1 MGNINLNILGLAS
14 GSVVLDAQ
22 GQVRRLSPGEQ
33 PAASDVIISFDTSE
47 ENVPSVSARFVDNQG
62 QQNALD
68 TDDAIAQV
76 QRAIDEGFD
85 PTELGDEFDTAAGE
99 EGSSLTNSGRIE
111 RTGAETQAATNFE
124 TDGFESQGLS
134 ETQSI
139 ALFDI
144 IAFALISGE
153 TNVIEFEQDEP
164 IETGGALT
172 SDDPDVTFIG
182 KEIAGDNDLGSFV
195 VNEDGT
201 WTFVANSPYDELA
214 DGEQIQDTTTVQTSD
229 GGEQVI
235 TVTIIGTDDAAVAT
249 DDSGSVTEDIDVDDI
264 TNQLV
269 TSGQIVITDVDSD
282 TPTFSADGEFNLV
295 GSTNDSQLG
304 VLSIEPDGAWTY
316 VVNNN
321 DVQYLDDDE
330 FVTEVYTVTASDGTT
345 SEVTITINGA
355 DDPSDITVGEGDS
368 DTGEVTEDVDVDQE
382 SNNLTTSGTL
392 TITDVDDNDVAAF
405 EPNGTFNPEGST
417 NDTALGVLTITDD
430 GEWTYVVDNDDV
442 QYLDDD
448 EFVTEVYTVTA
459 IDGTTSEVTITINGA
474 DDPSEITVGEGDSD
488 TGEVTEDVDVDPES
502 NDLMATGTLTIT
514 DVDANDVAA
523 FQPNGTFNP
532 EGSTNDTALGMLTI
546 TDDGEWT
553 YVVDNDDVQYLDDD
567 EFVTEVYTV
576 TAIDGTTSEVTI
588 TINGADDP
596 SEITV
601 GEGDS
606 DLGEVTED
614 VDVDPESNDLM
625 ATGTLT
631 ITDVDANDIAA
642 FQPNG
647 TFNPEGSTNDTA
659 LGMLTIT
666 DDGEWTYVVDND
678 NVQYL
683 DDDEFVTE
691 VYTVTAI
698 DGTTSEVTITIN
710 GADDPSEITVGEG
723 DSDMGEVTEDVD
735 VDQESNNL
743 TTSGTLTITDVDD
756 NDVAAF
762 EPNGTFNPEGS
773 TNDTALGMLTITDD
787 GEWTYVVDNDNVQ
800 YLDDDEFVTEVYT
813 VTAIDGTTSEVTIT
827 INGADDPSEITVGE
841 GDSDMGEVTE
851 DVDVDPESNDL
862 MATGTLTITDVDAND
877 VAAFQPNGTFN
888 PEGSTNDTALGM
900 LTITDDGEWTY
911 VVDNDDVQY
920 LDDDEFVTEVY
931 TVTAIDGTTS
941 EVTITINGADD
952 PSEITVGEGDS
963 DMGEVTEDVD
973 VDPESNDLMAT
984 GTLTITDVDANDVAA
999 FQPNGTFNP
1008 EGSTNDTALGVLTIT
1023 DDGEWTYVVD
1033 NDNVQYLD
1041 DDEFVTEVYTVTA
1054 IDGTTS
1060 EVTITING
1068 ADDPSEITVGEG
1080 DSDLGEVTED
1090 VDVNPDTNEL
1100 PVSGTLTI
1108 TDVDTSDML
1117 AFKPNG
1123 VFSPIGSTYALALGM
1138 LTITPEGAWSYV
1150 VDNDAVQYL
1159 NDDDTVI
1166 ERYVVTAIDG
1176 VEHVIEITINGVNDA
1191 PEATSFTVVN
1201 DEDAIIPILFDS
1213 EDGGMPDYISDIEDD
1228 HDDIPLN
1235 IRIESLPTNGSLL
1248 YTDENGITREIVQ
1261 SDVDNGVL
1269 FVPNNISFVAGPGE
1283 MFEMGFSGDPDDM
1296 PDLVD
1301 GFYNWGVAVS
1311 PTERLI
1317 TLANG
1322 NTITLSIDDNNDKP
1336 LQQYQGEQP
1345 HVGYGIGDTDGKGMN
1360 MQETLII
1367 DFTNNPLDVVHFGLD
1382 GLGGE
1387 FNTNSSVHIEVI
1399 YTFADGTTASE
1410 QYQKDEGDTG
1420 NQQILYEFSYS
1431 SPSNPI
1437 VGMELSSSGGN
1448 WELRYVQGN
1457 EAVTDDPQFDY
1468 VAVDS
1473 NGAESTVETV
1483 TVDIEEPQQYN
1494 VTSAVSNEPLFAG
1507 SGNDLLIG
1515 DSDDNIFTWLDS
1527 ALDNGTDIIKDFE
1540 LYTNGSGD
1548 LIDLND
1554 LIEDPQDETQMA
1566 ELLDMIEV
1574 SVDGEDIALSIPI
1587 NGGDDVQT
1595 IVIEGITT
1603 EMGASVDL
1611 GNDLAIL
1618 GELIK
1623 NNAA

>member
-1 MGNINLNILGLAS
+1 MGSINLNILGLAN
-14 GSVVLDAQ
+14 GVVVLDAQ
-22 GQVRRLSPGEQ
+22 GQVRRLPPGEQ
-33 PAASDVIISFDTSE
+33 PAASDVVVTIETSE
-47 ENVPSVSARFVDNQG
+47 ESVPNVSARFVDDRG
-62 QQNALD
+62 QLNLLD
-68 TDDAIAQV
+68 TDDAIVQV
-76 QRAIDEGFD
+76 QRAIEEGFD

-99 EGSSLTNSGRIE
+99 QGSSLTNSGRIE
-111 RTGAETQAATNFE
+111 RTGAETLASTNFE
-124 TDGFESQGLS
+124 TDGLESQGLS

-144 IAFALISGE
+144 IALALVSGE

-172 SDDPDVTFIG
+172 SDDPDVTFIA
-182 KEIAGDNDLGSFV
+182 KEAEGQNGFGSFV

-201 WTFVANSPYDELA
+201 WTFVANSPFDELA

-229 GGEQVI
+229 GSEQVI

-269 TSGQIVITDVDSD
+269 TSGQVVITDVDSD
-282 TPTFSADGEFNLV
+282 TPTYSADGEFNLV
-295 GSTNDSQLG
+295 GSTNESQLG
-304 VLSIEPDGAWTY
+304 VLSIDPDGAWTY
-316 VVNNN
+316 VVNND

-382 SNNLTTSGTL
+382 SNNLATSGTL

-405 EPNGTFNPEGST
+405 EPNGVFNPEGST
-417 NDTALGVLTITDD
+417 NDTALGFLTITDG
-430 GEWTYVVDNDDV
+430 GEWTYVVN
-442 QYLDDD
+442 
-448 EFVTEVYTVTA
+448 
-459 IDGTTSEVTITINGA
+459 
-474 DDPSEITVGEGDSD
+474 
-488 TGEVTEDVDVDPES
+488 
-502 NDLMATGTLTIT
+502 
-514 DVDANDVAA
+514 
-523 FQPNGTFNP
+523 
-532 EGSTNDTALGMLTI
+532 
-546 TDDGEWT
+546 
-553 YVVDNDDVQYLDDD
+553 
-567 EFVTEVYTV
+567 
-576 TAIDGTTSEVTI
+576 
-588 TINGADDP
+588 
-596 SEITV
+596 
-601 GEGDS
+601 
-606 DLGEVTED
+606 
-614 VDVDPESNDLM
+614 
-625 ATGTLT
+625 
-631 ITDVDANDIAA
+631 
-642 FQPNG
+642 
-647 TFNPEGSTNDTA
+647 
-659 LGMLTIT
+659 
-666 DDGEWTYVVDND
+666 
-678 NVQYL
+678 
-683 DDDEFVTE
+683 
-691 VYTVTAI
+691 
-698 DGTTSEVTITIN
+698 
-710 GADDPSEITVGEG
+710 
-723 DSDMGEVTEDVD
+723 
-735 VDQESNNL
+735 
-743 TTSGTLTITDVDD
+743 
-756 NDVAAF
+756 
-762 EPNGTFNPEGS
+762 
-773 TNDTALGMLTITDD
+773 
-787 GEWTYVVDNDNVQ
+787 
-800 YLDDDEFVTEVYT
+800 
-813 VTAIDGTTSEVTIT
+813 
-827 INGADDPSEITVGE
+827 
-841 GDSDMGEVTE
+841 
-851 DVDVDPESNDL
+851 
-862 MATGTLTITDVDAND
+862 
-877 VAAFQPNGTFN
+877 
-888 PEGSTNDTALGM
+888 
-900 LTITDDGEWTY
+900 
-911 VVDNDDVQY
+911 NDDVQY

-973 VDPESNDLMAT
+973 VDPESNDLMAS
-984 GTLTITDVDANDVAA
+984 GTLTITDVDANDIAA

-1033 NDNVQYLD
+1033 NDDVQYLDDDEFVTEVYTVTAVDGTTSEVTITINGADDPSEITVGEGDSDVGEVTEDVDVDPESNDLMATGTLTITDVDANDVAAFQPNGTFNPEGSTNDIALGMLTITDDGEWTYVVDNDDVQYLD

-1080 DSDLGEVTED
+1080 DSDVGEVTED
-1090 VDVNPDTNEL
+1090 VDVNEDTNEL
-1100 PVSGTLTI
+1100 SVSGTLTI
-1108 TDVDTSDML
+1108 TDVDTSDMP

-1123 VFSPIGSTYALALGM
+1123 VFTPVGSTNALALGM

-1248 YTDENGITREIVQ
+1248 YTDENGVTREIVQ

-1296 PDLVD
+1296 PELVD

-1367 DFTNNPLDVVHFGLD
+1367 DFTNNPLEVVHFGLD
-1382 GLGGE
+1382 GMGGE

-1483 TVDIEEPQQYN
+1483 VVDIEEPQQYN
-1494 VTSAVSNEPLFAG
+1494 VISAASNEPLFAG

-1527 ALDNGTDIIKDFE
+1527 ALDNGTDIIKSFE
-1540 LYTNGSGD
+1540 LYTEGAGD

-1554 LIEDPQDETQMA
+1554 LLEDPQDETQMA
-1566 ELLDMIEV
+1566 ELLGMIEV
-1574 SVDGEDIALSIPI
+1574 SVDGDDIALSIPI
-1587 NGGDDVQT
+1587 SGGSDTQT
-1595 IVIEGITT
+1595 IVVEGIAT

-1611 GNDLAIL
+1611 GNDLSVLA
-1618 GELIK
+1618 ELIK
-1623 NNAA
+1623 NDAA

>member
-14 GSVVLDAQ
+14 GSVVLDGQ

-62 QQNALD
+62 QQNVLD

-76 QRAIDEGFD
+76 QRAIEEGFD

-182 KEIAGDNDLGSFV
+182 KEVAGDNDLGTFV

-316 VVNNN
+316 AVNND

-345 SEVTITINGA
+345 SEVIITINGA

-417 NDTALGVLTITDD
+417 NDSALGMLTITDD
-430 GEWTYVVDNDDV
+430 GEWTYVVDNDNV

-488 TGEVTEDVDVDPES
+488 MGEVTEDVDVEPES

-514 DVDANDVAA
+514 DVDANDV
-523 FQPNGTFNP
+523 
-532 EGSTNDTALGMLTI
+532 
-546 TDDGEWT
+546 
-553 YVVDNDDVQYLDDD
+553 
-567 EFVTEVYTV
+567 
-576 TAIDGTTSEVTI
+576 
-588 TINGADDP
+588 
-596 SEITV
+596 
-601 GEGDS
+601 
-606 DLGEVTED
+606 
-614 VDVDPESNDLM
+614 
-625 ATGTLT
+625 
-631 ITDVDANDIAA
+631 AA

-735 VDQESNNL
+735 VD
-743 TTSGTLTITDVDD
+743 
-756 NDVAAF
+756 
-762 EPNGTFNPEGS
+762 
-773 TNDTALGMLTITDD
+773 
-787 GEWTYVVDNDNVQ
+787 
-800 YLDDDEFVTEVYT
+800 
-813 VTAIDGTTSEVTIT
+813 
-827 INGADDPSEITVGE
+827 
-841 GDSDMGEVTE
+841 
-851 DVDVDPESNDL
+851 
-862 MATGTLTITDVDAND
+862 
-877 VAAFQPNGTFN
+877 
-888 PEGSTNDTALGM
+888 
-900 LTITDDGEWTY
+900 
-911 VVDNDDVQY
+911 
-920 LDDDEFVTEVY
+920 
-931 TVTAIDGTTS
+931 
-941 EVTITINGADD
+941 
-952 PSEITVGEGDS
+952 
-963 DMGEVTEDVD
+963 
-973 VDPESNDLMAT
+973 
-984 GTLTITDVDANDVAA
+984 
-999 FQPNGTFNP
+999 
-1008 EGSTNDTALGVLTIT
+1008 
-1023 DDGEWTYVVD
+1023 
-1033 NDNVQYLD
+1033 
-1041 DDEFVTEVYTVTA
+1041 
-1054 IDGTTS
+1054 
-1060 EVTITING
+1060 
-1068 ADDPSEITVGEG
+1068 
-1080 DSDLGEVTED
+1080 
-1090 VDVNPDTNEL
+1090 PDTNEL
-1100 PVSGTLTI
+1100 SVSGTLTI
-1108 TDVDTSDML
+1108 TDVDTSDMP

-1494 VTSAVSNEPLFAG
+1494 VTSAASNEPLFAG

-1623 NNAA
+1623 NDAA

>member
-33 PAASDVIISFDTSE
+33 PAGSDVIINFDTSE

-76 QRAIDEGFD
+76 QRAIEEGFD

-172 SDDPDVTFIG
+172 SEDPDVTFIG
-182 KEIAGDNDLGSFV
+182 KEVAGDNDLGTFV

-235 TVTIIGTDDAAVAT
+235 TVTIIGTDDAAVAI

-316 VVNNN
+316 VVNND

-345 SEVTITINGA
+345 SEVIITINGA

-382 SNNLTTSGTL
+382 SNNLTTSGML

-488 TGEVTEDVDVDPES
+488 MGEVTEDVDVDPES

-523 FQPNGTFNP
+523 FQ
-532 EGSTNDTALGMLTI
+532 
-546 TDDGEWT
+546 
-553 YVVDNDDVQYLDDD
+553 
-567 EFVTEVYTV
+567 
-576 TAIDGTTSEVTI
+576 
-588 TINGADDP
+588 
-596 SEITV
+596 
-601 GEGDS
+601 
-606 DLGEVTED
+606 
-614 VDVDPESNDLM
+614 
-625 ATGTLT
+625 
-631 ITDVDANDIAA
+631 
-642 FQPNG
+642 
-647 TFNPEGSTNDTA
+647 
-659 LGMLTIT
+659 
-666 DDGEWTYVVDND
+666 
-678 NVQYL
+678 
-683 DDDEFVTE
+683 
-691 VYTVTAI
+691 
-698 DGTTSEVTITIN
+698 
-710 GADDPSEITVGEG
+710 
-723 DSDMGEVTEDVD
+723 
-735 VDQESNNL
+735 
-743 TTSGTLTITDVDD
+743 
-756 NDVAAF
+756 
-762 EPNGTFNPEGS
+762 PNGTFNPEGS

-973 VDPESNDLMAT
+973 V
-984 GTLTITDVDANDVAA
+984 
-999 FQPNGTFNP
+999 
-1008 EGSTNDTALGVLTIT
+1008 
-1023 DDGEWTYVVD
+1023 
-1033 NDNVQYLD
+1033 
-1041 DDEFVTEVYTVTA
+1041 
-1054 IDGTTS
+1054 
-1060 EVTITING
+1060 
-1068 ADDPSEITVGEG
+1068 
-1080 DSDLGEVTED
+1080 
-1090 VDVNPDTNEL
+1090 NPDTNEL
-1100 PVSGTLTI
+1100 SVSGTLTI
-1108 TDVDTSDML
+1108 TDVDTSDMP

-1248 YTDENGITREIVQ
+1248 YTDENGVTREIVQ

-1420 NQQILYEFSYS
+1420 NQQILYDFSYS

-1494 VTSAVSNEPLFAG
+1494 VTSAASNEPLFAG

-1515 DSDDNIFTWLDS
+1515 DSNDNIFTWLDS

-1623 NNAA
+1623 NDAA

>member
-47 ENVPSVSARFVDNQG
+47 DNVPSVSARFVDNQG

-76 QRAIDEGFD
+76 QRAIEEGFD

-182 KEIAGDNDLGSFV
+182 KEVAGDNDLGTFV

-316 VVNNN
+316 VVNND

-368 DTGEVTEDVDVDQE
+368 DTGEVTEDVDVDQD

-417 NDTALGVLTITDD
+417 
-430 GEWTYVVDNDDV
+430 
-442 QYLDDD
+442 
-448 EFVTEVYTVTA
+448 
-459 IDGTTSEVTITINGA
+459 S
-474 DDPSEITVGEGDSD
+474 
-488 TGEVTEDVDVDPES
+488 
-502 NDLMATGTLTIT
+502 
-514 DVDANDVAA
+514 
-523 FQPNGTFNP
+523 
-532 EGSTNDTALGMLTI
+532 DTALGMLTI

-567 EFVTEVYTV
+567 EFVTEIYTV

-596 SEITV
+596 S
-601 GEGDS
+601 D
-606 DLGEVTED
+606 
-614 VDVDPESNDLM
+614 
-625 ATGTLT
+625 
-631 ITDVDANDIAA
+631 
-642 FQPNG
+642 
-647 TFNPEGSTNDTA
+647 
-659 LGMLTIT
+659 
-666 DDGEWTYVVDND
+666 
-678 NVQYL
+678 
-683 DDDEFVTE
+683 
-691 VYTVTAI
+691 
-698 DGTTSEVTITIN
+698 
-710 GADDPSEITVGEG
+710 
-723 DSDMGEVTEDVD
+723 
-735 VDQESNNL
+735 
-743 TTSGTLTITDVDD
+743 
-756 NDVAAF
+756 
-762 EPNGTFNPEGS
+762 
-773 TNDTALGMLTITDD
+773 
-787 GEWTYVVDNDNVQ
+787 
-800 YLDDDEFVTEVYT
+800 
-813 VTAIDGTTSEVTIT
+813 
-827 INGADDPSEITVGE
+827 ITVGE

-888 PEGSTNDTALGM
+888 PEGSTNDIALGV

-941 EVTITINGADD
+941 EVTIIINGADD

-1033 NDNVQYLD
+1033 NDDVQYLD

-1080 DSDLGEVTED
+1080 DSDMGEVTED

-1100 PVSGTLTI
+1100 SVSGTLTI
-1108 TDVDTSDML
+1108 TDVDTSDMP

-1248 YTDENGITREIVQ
+1248 YTDENGVTREIVQ

-1296 PDLVD
+1296 P
-1301 GFYNWGVAVS
+1301 
-1311 PTERLI
+1311 
-1317 TLANG
+1317 
-1322 NTITLSIDDNNDKP
+1322 
-1336 LQQYQGEQP
+1336 
-1345 HVGYGIGDTDGKGMN
+1345 
-1360 MQETLII
+1360 
-1367 DFTNNPLDVVHFGLD
+1367 
-1382 GLGGE
+1382 
-1387 FNTNSSVHIEVI
+1387 
-1399 YTFADGTTASE
+1399 
-1410 QYQKDEGDTG
+1410 
-1420 NQQILYEFSYS
+1420 
-1431 SPSNPI
+1431 
-1437 VGMELSSSGGN
+1437 
-1448 WELRYVQGN
+1448 
-1457 EAVTDDPQFDY
+1457 
-1468 VAVDS
+1468 
-1473 NGAESTVETV
+1473 
-1483 TVDIEEPQQYN
+1483 
-1494 VTSAVSNEPLFAG
+1494 
-1507 SGNDLLIG
+1507 
-1515 DSDDNIFTWLDS
+1515 
-1527 ALDNGTDIIKDFE
+1527 
-1540 LYTNGSGD
+1540 
-1548 LIDLND
+1548 
-1554 LIEDPQDETQMA
+1554 
-1566 ELLDMIEV
+1566 
-1574 SVDGEDIALSIPI
+1574 
-1587 NGGDDVQT
+1587 
-1595 IVIEGITT
+1595 
-1603 EMGASVDL
+1603 
-1611 GNDLAIL
+1611 
-1618 GELIK
+1618 
-1623 NNAA
+1623 

>member
-1 MGNINLNILGLAS
+1 MGNINLNILGLVS

-76 QRAIDEGFD
+76 QRAIEEGFD
-85 PTELGDEFDTAAGE
+85 PTELGDEFDTTAGE

-182 KEIAGDNDLGSFV
+182 KEVAGDNDLGTFV

-316 VVNNN
+316 VVNND

-417 NDTALGVLTITDD
+417 NDTALG
-430 GEWTYVVDNDDV
+430 
-442 QYLDDD
+442 
-448 EFVTEVYTVTA
+448 
-459 IDGTTSEVTITINGA
+459 
-474 DDPSEITVGEGDSD
+474 
-488 TGEVTEDVDVDPES
+488 
-502 NDLMATGTLTIT
+502 
-514 DVDANDVAA
+514 
-523 FQPNGTFNP
+523 
-532 EGSTNDTALGMLTI
+532 
-546 TDDGEWT
+546 
-553 YVVDNDDVQYLDDD
+553 
-567 EFVTEVYTV
+567 
-576 TAIDGTTSEVTI
+576 
-588 TINGADDP
+588 
-596 SEITV
+596 
-601 GEGDS
+601 
-606 DLGEVTED
+606 
-614 VDVDPESNDLM
+614 
-625 ATGTLT
+625 
-631 ITDVDANDIAA
+631 
-642 FQPNG
+642 
-647 TFNPEGSTNDTA
+647 
-659 LGMLTIT
+659 MLTIT

-735 VDQESNNL
+735 VDLESNDL
-743 TTSGTLTITDVDD
+743 MATGTLTITDVDA

-762 EPNGTFNPEGS
+762 QPNGTFNPEGS

-973 VDPESNDLMAT
+973 V
-984 GTLTITDVDANDVAA
+984 
-999 FQPNGTFNP
+999 
-1008 EGSTNDTALGVLTIT
+1008 
-1023 DDGEWTYVVD
+1023 
-1033 NDNVQYLD
+1033 
-1041 DDEFVTEVYTVTA
+1041 
-1054 IDGTTS
+1054 
-1060 EVTITING
+1060 
-1068 ADDPSEITVGEG
+1068 
-1080 DSDLGEVTED
+1080 
-1090 VDVNPDTNEL
+1090 NPDTNEL
-1100 PVSGTLTI
+1100 SVSGTLTI
-1108 TDVDTSDML
+1108 TDVDTSDMP

-1248 YTDENGITREIVQ
+1248 YTDENGVTREIVQ

-1322 NTITLSIDDNNDKP
+1322 NTITLSIEDNNDKP
-1336 LQQYQGEQP
+1336 LEQYQGEQP
-1345 HVGYGIGDTDGKGMN
+1345 HVGFGIGDSDGQGMN
-1360 MQETLII
+1360 MQETLVL
-1367 DFTNNPLDVVHFGLD
+1367 DFTNNPLEVVQFGLD

-1494 VTSAVSNEPLFAG
+1494 VISAASNEPLFAG

-1595 IVIEGITT
+1595 IVVEGITT
-1603 EMGASVDL
+1603 EMGVSVDL

-1623 NNAA
+1623 NDAA

>member
-22 GQVRRLSPGEQ
+22 GRVRRLSPGEQ

-47 ENVPSVSARFVDNQG
+47 ESVPSVSARFVDNQG
-62 QQNALD
+62 QQNVLD

-76 QRAIDEGFD
+76 QRAIEEGFD

-124 TDGFESQGLS
+124 TEGFESQGLS
-134 ETQSI
+134 ETQSN

-144 IAFALISGE
+144 IAFALISGD
-153 TNVIEFEQDEP
+153 TNAIEFEQDEP
-164 IETGGALT
+164 IETGGALI

-182 KEIAGDNDLGSFV
+182 KEVVGDNDLGTFV

-304 VLSIEPDGAWTY
+304 ILSIDPDGAWTY
-316 VVNNN
+316 VVNND

-368 DTGEVTEDVDVDQE
+368 DTGEVTEDVDVDLE
-382 SNNLTTSGTL
+382 SNNLITSGTL

-405 EPNGTFNPEGST
+405 
-417 NDTALGVLTITDD
+417 
-430 GEWTYVVDNDDV
+430 
-442 QYLDDD
+442 
-448 EFVTEVYTVTA
+448 
-459 IDGTTSEVTITINGA
+459 
-474 DDPSEITVGEGDSD
+474 
-488 TGEVTEDVDVDPES
+488 
-502 NDLMATGTLTIT
+502 
-514 DVDANDVAA
+514 
-523 FQPNGTFNP
+523 QPNGVFNP

-553 YVVDNDDVQYLDDD
+553 YVVDNDDVQYLDD
-567 EFVTEVYTV
+567 
-576 TAIDGTTSEVTI
+576 
-588 TINGADDP
+588 N
-596 SEITV
+596 
-601 GEGDS
+601 
-606 DLGEVTED
+606 
-614 VDVDPESNDLM
+614 
-625 ATGTLT
+625 
-631 ITDVDANDIAA
+631 
-642 FQPNG
+642 
-647 TFNPEGSTNDTA
+647 
-659 LGMLTIT
+659 
-666 DDGEWTYVVDND
+666 
-678 NVQYL
+678 
-683 DDDEFVTE
+683 
-691 VYTVTAI
+691 
-698 DGTTSEVTITIN
+698 
-710 GADDPSEITVGEG
+710 
-723 DSDMGEVTEDVD
+723 
-735 VDQESNNL
+735 
-743 TTSGTLTITDVDD
+743 
-756 NDVAAF
+756 
-762 EPNGTFNPEGS
+762 
-773 TNDTALGMLTITDD
+773 
-787 GEWTYVVDNDNVQ
+787 
-800 YLDDDEFVTEVYT
+800 EFVTEVYT

-877 VAAFQPNGTFN
+877 VAAFEPNGMFN
-888 PEGSTNDTALGM
+888 PEGSTNETALGM
-900 LTITDDGEWTY
+900 LTITDDGAWTY

-1008 EGSTNDTALGVLTIT
+1008 EGSTNETALGMLTIT
-1023 DDGEWTYVVD
+1023 DDGAWTYVVD
-1033 NDNVQYLD
+1033 NDDVQYLD
-1041 DDEFVTEVYTVTA
+1041 DDELVTEVYTVTA

-1080 DSDLGEVTED
+1080 DSDMGEVTED
-1090 VDVNPDTNEL
+1090 VDVDPDTNEL
-1100 PVSGTLTI
+1100 SASGTLTI
-1108 TDVDTSDML
+1108 TDVDTSDMP

-1123 VFSPIGSTYALALGM
+1123 VFTPIGSTYALALGM

-1159 NDDDTVI
+1159 NDDDVVI

-1201 DEDAIIPILFDS
+1201 DEDAVIPILFDS

-1248 YTDENGITREIVQ
+1248 YTDENGVTREI
-1261 SDVDNGVL
+1261 
-1269 FVPNNISFVAGPGE
+1269 
-1283 MFEMGFSGDPDDM
+1283 
-1296 PDLVD
+1296 
-1301 GFYNWGVAVS
+1301 
-1311 PTERLI
+1311 
-1317 TLANG
+1317 
-1322 NTITLSIDDNNDKP
+1322 
-1336 LQQYQGEQP
+1336 
-1345 HVGYGIGDTDGKGMN
+1345 
-1360 MQETLII
+1360 
-1367 DFTNNPLDVVHFGLD
+1367 
-1382 GLGGE
+1382 
-1387 FNTNSSVHIEVI
+1387 
-1399 YTFADGTTASE
+1399 
-1410 QYQKDEGDTG
+1410 
-1420 NQQILYEFSYS
+1420 
-1431 SPSNPI
+1431 
-1437 VGMELSSSGGN
+1437 
-1448 WELRYVQGN
+1448 
-1457 EAVTDDPQFDY
+1457 
-1468 VAVDS
+1468 
-1473 NGAESTVETV
+1473 
-1483 TVDIEEPQQYN
+1483 
-1494 VTSAVSNEPLFAG
+1494 
-1507 SGNDLLIG
+1507 
-1515 DSDDNIFTWLDS
+1515 
-1527 ALDNGTDIIKDFE
+1527 
-1540 LYTNGSGD
+1540 
-1548 LIDLND
+1548 
-1554 LIEDPQDETQMA
+1554 
-1566 ELLDMIEV
+1566 
-1574 SVDGEDIALSIPI
+1574 
-1587 NGGDDVQT
+1587 
-1595 IVIEGITT
+1595 
-1603 EMGASVDL
+1603 
-1611 GNDLAIL
+1611 
-1618 GELIK
+1618 
-1623 NNAA
+1623 

>member
-1 MGNINLNILGLAS
+1 MGNINLNILGLVS

-33 PAASDVIISFDTSE
+33 PSASDVIISFDTSE
-47 ENVPSVSARFVDNQG
+47 EGVPSVSARFVDNQG
-62 QQNALD
+62 QQNVLD

-76 QRAIDEGFD
+76 QRAIEEGFD

-124 TDGFESQGLS
+124 TEGFESQGLS

-144 IAFALISGE
+144 IAFALISGD
-153 TNVIEFEQDEP
+153 TNAIEFEQDEP
-164 IETGGALT
+164 IETGGALI

-182 KEIAGDNDLGSFV
+182 KEVVGDNDLGTFV

-304 VLSIEPDGAWTY
+304 ILSIDPDGAWTY
-316 VVNNN
+316 VVNND

-368 DTGEVTEDVDVDQE
+368 DTGEVTEDVDVDLE
-382 SNNLTTSGTL
+382 SNNLITSGTL

-405 EPNGTFNPEGST
+405 QPNGVFNPEGST
-417 NDTALGVLTITDD
+417 N
-430 GEWTYVVDNDDV
+430 E
-442 QYLDDD
+442 
-448 EFVTEVYTVTA
+448 
-459 IDGTTSEVTITINGA
+459 
-474 DDPSEITVGEGDSD
+474 
-488 TGEVTEDVDVDPES
+488 
-502 NDLMATGTLTIT
+502 
-514 DVDANDVAA
+514 
-523 FQPNGTFNP
+523 
-532 EGSTNDTALGMLTI
+532 TALGMLTI
-546 TDDGEWT
+546 TDDGAWT
-553 YVVDNDDVQYLDDD
+553 YVVDNDD
-567 EFVTEVYTV
+567 
-576 TAIDGTTSEVTI
+576 
-588 TINGADDP
+588 
-596 SEITV
+596 
-601 GEGDS
+601 
-606 DLGEVTED
+606 
-614 VDVDPESNDLM
+614 
-625 ATGTLT
+625 
-631 ITDVDANDIAA
+631 
-642 FQPNG
+642 
-647 TFNPEGSTNDTA
+647 
-659 LGMLTIT
+659 
-666 DDGEWTYVVDND
+666 
-678 NVQYL
+678 
-683 DDDEFVTE
+683 
-691 VYTVTAI
+691 
-698 DGTTSEVTITIN
+698 
-710 GADDPSEITVGEG
+710 
-723 DSDMGEVTEDVD
+723 
-735 VDQESNNL
+735 
-743 TTSGTLTITDVDD
+743 
-756 NDVAAF
+756 
-762 EPNGTFNPEGS
+762 
-773 TNDTALGMLTITDD
+773 
-787 GEWTYVVDNDNVQ
+787 VQ

-877 VAAFQPNGTFN
+877 VAAFEPNGMFN
-888 PEGSTNDTALGM
+888 PEGSTNETALGM
-900 LTITDDGEWTY
+900 LTITDDGAWTY

-1008 EGSTNDTALGVLTIT
+1008 EGSTNETALGMLTIT
-1023 DDGEWTYVVD
+1023 DDGAWTYVVD
-1033 NDNVQYLD
+1033 NDDVQYLD

-1060 EVTITING
+1060 EVTLTING

-1080 DSDLGEVTED
+1080 DSDMGEVTED
-1090 VDVNPDTNEL
+1090 VDVDPDTNEL
-1100 PVSGTLTI
+1100 SASGTLTI
-1108 TDVDTSDML
+1108 TDVDTSDMP

-1123 VFSPIGSTYALALGM
+1123 VFTPIGSTYALALGM

-1159 NDDDTVI
+1159 NDDDVVI

-1201 DEDAIIPILFDS
+1201 DEDAVIPILFDS

-1248 YTDENGITREIVQ
+1248 YTDENGVTREIVQ

-1283 MFEMGFSGDPDDM
+1283 MFEMGFSGDPEDM

-1301 GFYNWGVAVS
+1301 GFYNWGEEVS

-1317 TLANG
+1317 TLDNG
-1322 NTITLSIDDNNDKP
+1322 NTITVTIEDNNDKP
-1336 LQQYQGEQP
+1336 LKQYQGEQS
-1345 HVGYGIGDTDGKGMN
+1345 HVGFGIGDTDGRGMN
-1360 MQETLII
+1360 SQETLVL
-1367 DFTNNPLDVVHFGLD
+1367 DFTNNPLEVVDFGLD
-1382 GLGGE
+1382 GLGGS
-1387 FNTNSSVHIEVI
+1387 FNTDSNVYVEVL
-1399 YTFADGTTASE
+1399 YTFADGTTQTE
-1410 QYQKDEGDTG
+1410 QYQKDPGDTG
-1420 NQQILYEFSYS
+1420 NSQILYDFSYS
-1431 SPSNPI
+1431 SPDNPI
-1437 VGMELSSSGGN
+1437 VGMELSSTGGS

-1457 EAVTDDPQFDY
+1457 EAVTEDPQFDY

-1483 TVDIEEPQQYN
+1483 TIDIEDPQQYN
-1494 VTSAVSNEPLFAG
+1494 VVSAASNEPLYAQ

-1515 DSDDNIFTWLDS
+1515 DSGDNIFTWLDF
-1527 ALDNGTDIIKDFE
+1527 ALDKGTDIIKDFE
-1540 LYTNGSGD
+1540 LYTAGSGD

-1554 LIEDPQDETQMA
+1554 LVEDPQDETQMA
-1566 ELLDMIEV
+1566 ELLDAIEV

-1595 IVIEGITT
+1595 IVVEGIAT
-1603 EMGASVDL
+1603 ELGGSVDL
-1611 GNDLAIL
+1611 GNDLAVL

-1623 NNAA
+1623 NDAA

>member
-1 MGNINLNILGLAS
+1 MGNINLNILGLVS

-76 QRAIDEGFD
+76 QRAIEEGFD

-182 KEIAGDNDLGSFV
+182 KEVAGDNDLGTFV

-316 VVNNN
+316 VVNND

-345 SEVTITINGA
+345 SEVIITINGA

-430 GEWTYVVDNDDV
+430 GEWTYVVDND
-442 QYLDDD
+442 
-448 EFVTEVYTVTA
+448 
-459 IDGTTSEVTITINGA
+459 
-474 DDPSEITVGEGDSD
+474 
-488 TGEVTEDVDVDPES
+488 
-502 NDLMATGTLTIT
+502 
-514 DVDANDVAA
+514 
-523 FQPNGTFNP
+523 
-532 EGSTNDTALGMLTI
+532 
-546 TDDGEWT
+546 
-553 YVVDNDDVQYLDDD
+553 
-567 EFVTEVYTV
+567 
-576 TAIDGTTSEVTI
+576 
-588 TINGADDP
+588 
-596 SEITV
+596 
-601 GEGDS
+601 
-606 DLGEVTED
+606 
-614 VDVDPESNDLM
+614 
-625 ATGTLT
+625 
-631 ITDVDANDIAA
+631 
-642 FQPNG
+642 
-647 TFNPEGSTNDTA
+647 
-659 LGMLTIT
+659 
-666 DDGEWTYVVDND
+666 
-678 NVQYL
+678 
-683 DDDEFVTE
+683 
-691 VYTVTAI
+691 
-698 DGTTSEVTITIN
+698 
-710 GADDPSEITVGEG
+710 
-723 DSDMGEVTEDVD
+723 
-735 VDQESNNL
+735 
-743 TTSGTLTITDVDD
+743 
-756 NDVAAF
+756 
-762 EPNGTFNPEGS
+762 
-773 TNDTALGMLTITDD
+773 
-787 GEWTYVVDNDNVQ
+787 NVQ

-851 DVDVDPESNDL
+851 DVDVDP
-862 MATGTLTITDVDAND
+862 
-877 VAAFQPNGTFN
+877 
-888 PEGSTNDTALGM
+888 
-900 LTITDDGEWTY
+900 
-911 VVDNDDVQY
+911 
-920 LDDDEFVTEVY
+920 
-931 TVTAIDGTTS
+931 
-941 EVTITINGADD
+941 
-952 PSEITVGEGDS
+952 
-963 DMGEVTEDVD
+963 
-973 VDPESNDLMAT
+973 
-984 GTLTITDVDANDVAA
+984 
-999 FQPNGTFNP
+999 
-1008 EGSTNDTALGVLTIT
+1008 
-1023 DDGEWTYVVD
+1023 
-1033 NDNVQYLD
+1033 
-1041 DDEFVTEVYTVTA
+1041 
-1054 IDGTTS
+1054 
-1060 EVTITING
+1060 
-1068 ADDPSEITVGEG
+1068 
-1080 DSDLGEVTED
+1080 
-1090 VDVNPDTNEL
+1090 DTNEL
-1100 PVSGTLTI
+1100 SVSGTLTI
-1108 TDVDTSDML
+1108 TDVDTSDMP

-1248 YTDENGITREIVQ
+1248 YTDENGVTREIVQ
-1261 SDVDNGVL
+1261 SDADNGVL

-1494 VTSAVSNEPLFAG
+1494 VTSAASNEPLFAG

-1623 NNAA
+1623 NDAA

>member
-76 QRAIDEGFD
+76 QRAIEEGFD

-182 KEIAGDNDLGSFV
+182 KEVAGDNDLGTFV

-235 TVTIIGTDDAAVAT
+235 TVTIIGTDDAALAT

-282 TPTFSADGEFNLV
+282 TPTFSADGDFNLV

-316 VVNNN
+316 VVNND

-368 DTGEVTEDVDVDQE
+368 DT
-382 SNNLTTSGTL
+382 
-392 TITDVDDNDVAAF
+392 
-405 EPNGTFNPEGST
+405 
-417 NDTALGVLTITDD
+417 
-430 GEWTYVVDNDDV
+430 
-442 QYLDDD
+442 
-448 EFVTEVYTVTA
+448 
-459 IDGTTSEVTITINGA
+459 
-474 DDPSEITVGEGDSD
+474 
-488 TGEVTEDVDVDPES
+488 
-502 NDLMATGTLTIT
+502 
-514 DVDANDVAA
+514 
-523 FQPNGTFNP
+523 
-532 EGSTNDTALGMLTI
+532 
-546 TDDGEWT
+546 
-553 YVVDNDDVQYLDDD
+553 
-567 EFVTEVYTV
+567 
-576 TAIDGTTSEVTI
+576 
-588 TINGADDP
+588 
-596 SEITV
+596 
-601 GEGDS
+601 
-606 DLGEVTED
+606 
-614 VDVDPESNDLM
+614 
-625 ATGTLT
+625 
-631 ITDVDANDIAA
+631 
-642 FQPNG
+642 
-647 TFNPEGSTNDTA
+647 
-659 LGMLTIT
+659 
-666 DDGEWTYVVDND
+666 
-678 NVQYL
+678 
-683 DDDEFVTE
+683 
-691 VYTVTAI
+691 
-698 DGTTSEVTITIN
+698 
-710 GADDPSEITVGEG
+710 
-723 DSDMGEVTEDVD
+723 GEVTEDVD

-911 VVDNDDVQY
+911 VVDNDNVQY

-1033 NDNVQYLD
+1033 NDDVQYLD

-1080 DSDLGEVTED
+1080 DSDMGEVTED

-1100 PVSGTLTI
+1100 SVSGTLTI
-1108 TDVDTSDML
+1108 TDVDTSDMP

-1248 YTDENGITREIVQ
+1248 YTDENGVTREIVQ

-1322 NTITLSIDDNNDKP
+1322 NTITLSIEDNNDKP
-1336 LQQYQGEQP
+1336 LEQYQGEQP
-1345 HVGYGIGDTDGKGMN
+1345 HVGFGIGDSDGQGMN
-1360 MQETLII
+1360 MQETLVL
-1367 DFTNNPLDVVHFGLD
+1367 DFTNNPLEVVQFGLD
-1382 GLGGE
+1382 GLGGS
-1387 FNTNSSVHIEVI
+1387 FNTNSNVYVEVL
-1399 YTFADGTTASE
+1399 YTFADGTTHTE

-1420 NQQILYEFSYS
+1420 HEQILYDFSYS

-1437 VGMELSSSGGN
+1437 VGMELSSTGGS

-1494 VTSAVSNEPLFAG
+1494 VISAASNEPLFAG

-1595 IVIEGITT
+1595 IVVEGITT
-1603 EMGASVDL
+1603 EMGVSVDL

-1623 NNAA
+1623 NDAA

>member
-1 MGNINLNILGLAS
+1 MGNINLSILGLAN
-14 GSVVLDAQ
+14 GVIVLDAQ
-22 GQVRRLSPGEQ
+22 GQVRRLPPGEQ
-33 PAASDVIISFDTSE
+33 PATSDVIVTVETTE
-47 ENVPSVSARFVDNQG
+47 ESVPNVSARFVDDQG
-62 QQNALD
+62 QQNVID

-76 QRAIDEGFD
+76 QRAIEEGFD
-85 PTELGDEFDTAAGE
+85 PTELGEEFDAAAGE
-99 EGSSLTNSGRIE
+99 QGSSLTNSGRIE
-111 RTGAETQAATNFE
+111 RTGAETLASTNFE
-124 TDGFESQGLS
+124 TDGLESQGLS

-144 IAFALISGE
+144 IALALVSGE

-172 SDDPDVTFIG
+172 IDDPDVTFIAKDAEG
-182 KEIAGDNDLGSFV
+182 ENGFGSFV
-195 VNEDGT
+195 VNEDGS
-201 WTFVANSPYDELA
+201 WTFVANSPFDELA

-249 DDSGSVTEDIDVDDI
+249 DDSGSVTEDIDVDEI

-282 TPTFSADGEFNLV
+282 TPTYSADGEFNLV
-295 GSTNDSQLG
+295 GSTNESQLG
-304 VLSIEPDGAWTY
+304 VLSIDPDGAWTY
-316 VVNNN
+316 VVNND

-368 DTGEVTEDVDVDQE
+368 DTGEVTEDVNVDQE
-382 SNNLTTSGTL
+382 SNNLATSGTL

-405 EPNGTFNPEGST
+405 EPNG
-417 NDTALGVLTITDD
+417 V
-430 GEWTYVVDNDDV
+430 
-442 QYLDDD
+442 
-448 EFVTEVYTVTA
+448 
-459 IDGTTSEVTITINGA
+459 
-474 DDPSEITVGEGDSD
+474 
-488 TGEVTEDVDVDPES
+488 
-502 NDLMATGTLTIT
+502 
-514 DVDANDVAA
+514 
-523 FQPNGTFNP
+523 FNP

-546 TDDGEWT
+546 TDGGEWT
-553 YVVDNDDVQYLDDD
+553 YVVNNDD
-567 EFVTEVYTV
+567 
-576 TAIDGTTSEVTI
+576 
-588 TINGADDP
+588 
-596 SEITV
+596 
-601 GEGDS
+601 
-606 DLGEVTED
+606 
-614 VDVDPESNDLM
+614 
-625 ATGTLT
+625 
-631 ITDVDANDIAA
+631 
-642 FQPNG
+642 
-647 TFNPEGSTNDTA
+647 
-659 LGMLTIT
+659 
-666 DDGEWTYVVDND
+666 
-678 NVQYL
+678 
-683 DDDEFVTE
+683 
-691 VYTVTAI
+691 
-698 DGTTSEVTITIN
+698 
-710 GADDPSEITVGEG
+710 
-723 DSDMGEVTEDVD
+723 
-735 VDQESNNL
+735 
-743 TTSGTLTITDVDD
+743 
-756 NDVAAF
+756 
-762 EPNGTFNPEGS
+762 
-773 TNDTALGMLTITDD
+773 
-787 GEWTYVVDNDNVQ
+787 VQ

-1008 EGSTNDTALGVLTIT
+1008 EGSTNDTALGMLTIT

-1033 NDNVQYLD
+1033 NDDVQYLD
-1041 DDEFVTEVYTVTA
+1041 DDEFITEVYTVTA

-1068 ADDPSEITVGEG
+1068 ADDPSEITIGEG
-1080 DSDLGEVTED
+1080 DSDVGEVTED
-1090 VDVNPDTNEL
+1090 VDVNEDTNEL
-1100 PVSGTLTI
+1100 SVSGTLTI
-1108 TDVDTSDML
+1108 TDVDTSDMP

-1123 VFSPIGSTYALALGM
+1123 VFTPVGSTYALALGM

-1248 YTDENGITREIVQ
+1248 YTDENGVTREIVQ

-1283 MFEMGFSGDPDDM
+1283 MFEMGFSGAPDDM
-1296 PDLVD
+1296 PELVD

-1317 TLANG
+1317 TLDNG
-1322 NTITLSIDDNNDKP
+1322 NTITVTIEDNNNKP
-1336 LQQYQGEQP
+1336 LKQYQGEQS
-1345 HVGYGIGDTDGKGMN
+1345 HVGFGIGDTDGRGMN
-1360 MQETLII
+1360 KQETLVL
-1367 DFTNNPLDVVHFGLD
+1367 DFTNNPLGVVDFGLD
-1382 GLGGE
+1382 GLGGS
-1387 FNTNSSVHIEVI
+1387 FNTNSNVYVEVL
-1399 YTFADGTTASE
+1399 YTFADGTTHTE
-1410 QYQKDEGDTG
+1410 KYQKDPGDTG
-1420 NQQILYEFSYS
+1420 NSQILYDFSYS
-1431 SPSNPI
+1431 SPDNPI
-1437 VGMELSSSGGN
+1437 VGMELSSTGGS

-1457 EAVTDDPQFDY
+1457 EAVTEDPQFDY

-1473 NGAESTVETV
+1473 NGVESTVETV
-1483 TVDIEEPQQYN
+1483 TIDIEEPQQYN
-1494 VTSAVSNEPLFAG
+1494 VISAASNEPLYAE

-1515 DSDDNIFTWLDS
+1515 DSGDNIFTWLDS
-1527 ALDNGTDIIKDFE
+1527 TLDNGSDIIKDFE
-1540 LYTNGSGD
+1540 LYTEGAGD

-1554 LIEDPQDETQMA
+1554 LLEDPQDETQMA
-1566 ELLDMIEV
+1566 ELLGMIEV
-1574 SVDGEDIALSIPI
+1574 SVDGDDIALSIPI
-1587 NGGDDVQT
+1587 NGGSDTQT
-1595 IVIEGITT
+1595 IVVEGIAT

-1611 GNDLAIL
+1611 GNDLSVLA
-1618 GELIK
+1618 ELIK
-1623 NNAA
+1623 NDAA

>member
-47 ENVPSVSARFVDNQG
+47 ESVPSVSARFVDNQG
-62 QQNALD
+62 QQNVLD

-76 QRAIDEGFD
+76 QRAIEEGFD

-124 TDGFESQGLS
+124 TEGFESQGLS
-134 ETQSI
+134 ETQSN

-144 IAFALISGE
+144 IAFALISGD
-153 TNVIEFEQDEP
+153 TNAIEFEQDEP
-164 IETGGALT
+164 IETGGALI

-182 KEIAGDNDLGSFV
+182 KEVVGDNDLGTFV

-304 VLSIEPDGAWTY
+304 ILSIDPDGAWTY
-316 VVNNN
+316 VVNND

-368 DTGEVTEDVDVDQE
+368 DTGEVTEDVDVDLE
-382 SNNLTTSGTL
+382 SNNLITSGTL

-405 EPNGTFNPEGST
+405 
-417 NDTALGVLTITDD
+417 
-430 GEWTYVVDNDDV
+430 
-442 QYLDDD
+442 
-448 EFVTEVYTVTA
+448 
-459 IDGTTSEVTITINGA
+459 
-474 DDPSEITVGEGDSD
+474 
-488 TGEVTEDVDVDPES
+488 
-502 NDLMATGTLTIT
+502 
-514 DVDANDVAA
+514 
-523 FQPNGTFNP
+523 QPNGVFNP

-553 YVVDNDDVQYLDDD
+553 YVVDNDDVQYLDD
-567 EFVTEVYTV
+567 
-576 TAIDGTTSEVTI
+576 
-588 TINGADDP
+588 N
-596 SEITV
+596 
-601 GEGDS
+601 
-606 DLGEVTED
+606 
-614 VDVDPESNDLM
+614 
-625 ATGTLT
+625 
-631 ITDVDANDIAA
+631 
-642 FQPNG
+642 
-647 TFNPEGSTNDTA
+647 
-659 LGMLTIT
+659 
-666 DDGEWTYVVDND
+666 
-678 NVQYL
+678 
-683 DDDEFVTE
+683 
-691 VYTVTAI
+691 
-698 DGTTSEVTITIN
+698 
-710 GADDPSEITVGEG
+710 
-723 DSDMGEVTEDVD
+723 
-735 VDQESNNL
+735 
-743 TTSGTLTITDVDD
+743 
-756 NDVAAF
+756 
-762 EPNGTFNPEGS
+762 
-773 TNDTALGMLTITDD
+773 
-787 GEWTYVVDNDNVQ
+787 
-800 YLDDDEFVTEVYT
+800 EFVTEVYT

-877 VAAFQPNGTFN
+877 VAAFEPNGMFN
-888 PEGSTNDTALGM
+888 PEGSTNETALGM
-900 LTITDDGEWTY
+900 LTITDDGAWTY

-1008 EGSTNDTALGVLTIT
+1008 EGSTNETALGMLTIT
-1023 DDGEWTYVVD
+1023 DDGAWTYVVD
-1033 NDNVQYLD
+1033 NDDVQYLD
-1041 DDEFVTEVYTVTA
+1041 DDELVTEVYTVTA

-1080 DSDLGEVTED
+1080 DSDMGEVTED
-1090 VDVNPDTNEL
+1090 VDVDPDTNEL
-1100 PVSGTLTI
+1100 SASGTLTI
-1108 TDVDTSDML
+1108 TDVDTSDMP

-1123 VFSPIGSTYALALGM
+1123 VFTPIGSTYALALGM

-1159 NDDDTVI
+1159 NDDDVVI

-1201 DEDAIIPILFDS
+1201 DEDAVIPILFDS

-1248 YTDENGITREIVQ
+1248 YTDENGVTREIVQ

-1269 FVPNNISFVAGPGE
+1269 FVPNNISFV
-1283 MFEMGFSGDPDDM
+1283 
-1296 PDLVD
+1296 
-1301 GFYNWGVAVS
+1301 
-1311 PTERLI
+1311 
-1317 TLANG
+1317 
-1322 NTITLSIDDNNDKP
+1322 
-1336 LQQYQGEQP
+1336 
-1345 HVGYGIGDTDGKGMN
+1345 
-1360 MQETLII
+1360 
-1367 DFTNNPLDVVHFGLD
+1367 
-1382 GLGGE
+1382 
-1387 FNTNSSVHIEVI
+1387 
-1399 YTFADGTTASE
+1399 
-1410 QYQKDEGDTG
+1410 
-1420 NQQILYEFSYS
+1420 
-1431 SPSNPI
+1431 
-1437 VGMELSSSGGN
+1437 
-1448 WELRYVQGN
+1448 
-1457 EAVTDDPQFDY
+1457 
-1468 VAVDS
+1468 
-1473 NGAESTVETV
+1473 
-1483 TVDIEEPQQYN
+1483 
-1494 VTSAVSNEPLFAG
+1494 
-1507 SGNDLLIG
+1507 
-1515 DSDDNIFTWLDS
+1515 
-1527 ALDNGTDIIKDFE
+1527 
-1540 LYTNGSGD
+1540 
-1548 LIDLND
+1548 
-1554 LIEDPQDETQMA
+1554 
-1566 ELLDMIEV
+1566 
-1574 SVDGEDIALSIPI
+1574 
-1587 NGGDDVQT
+1587 
-1595 IVIEGITT
+1595 
-1603 EMGASVDL
+1603 
-1611 GNDLAIL
+1611 
-1618 GELIK
+1618 
-1623 NNAA
+1623 

>member
-1 MGNINLNILGLAS
+1 MGNINLSILGLVS

-33 PAASDVIISFDTSE
+33 PAASDVIISFGTSE
-47 ENVPSVSARFVDNQG
+47 ESVPSVSARFVDNQG

-76 QRAIDEGFD
+76 QRAIEEGFD

-99 EGSSLTNSGRIE
+99 QGSSLTNSGRIE

-134 ETQSI
+134 ETQSL

-172 SDDPDVTFIG
+172 SEDPDVTFIV
-182 KEIAGDNDLGSFV
+182 KEVAGDNDLGTFV

-214 DGEQIQDTTTVQTSD
+214 DGEQIQDSTTVQSSD

-249 DDSGSVTEDIDVDDI
+249 DDSGSVTEDIDVDEI

-295 GSTNDSQLG
+295 GSTNESQLG
-304 VLSIEPDGAWTY
+304 VLSIAPDGAWTY
-316 VVNNN
+316 VVNND

-345 SEVTITINGA
+345 SEVIITINGA

-368 DTGEVTEDVDVDQE
+368 DTGEVTEDVDVDLE
-382 SNNLTTSGTL
+382 SNNLITSGTL

-405 EPNGTFNPEGST
+405 QPNGVFNPEEST
-417 NDTALGVLTITDD
+417 NG
-430 GEWTYVVDNDDV
+430 
-442 QYLDDD
+442 
-448 EFVTEVYTVTA
+448 
-459 IDGTTSEVTITINGA
+459 
-474 DDPSEITVGEGDSD
+474 
-488 TGEVTEDVDVDPES
+488 
-502 NDLMATGTLTIT
+502 
-514 DVDANDVAA
+514 
-523 FQPNGTFNP
+523 
-532 EGSTNDTALGMLTI
+532 TALGMLTI

-553 YVVDNDDVQYLDDD
+553 YTVDNDD
-567 EFVTEVYTV
+567 
-576 TAIDGTTSEVTI
+576 
-588 TINGADDP
+588 
-596 SEITV
+596 
-601 GEGDS
+601 
-606 DLGEVTED
+606 
-614 VDVDPESNDLM
+614 
-625 ATGTLT
+625 
-631 ITDVDANDIAA
+631 
-642 FQPNG
+642 
-647 TFNPEGSTNDTA
+647 
-659 LGMLTIT
+659 
-666 DDGEWTYVVDND
+666 
-678 NVQYL
+678 
-683 DDDEFVTE
+683 
-691 VYTVTAI
+691 
-698 DGTTSEVTITIN
+698 
-710 GADDPSEITVGEG
+710 
-723 DSDMGEVTEDVD
+723 
-735 VDQESNNL
+735 
-743 TTSGTLTITDVDD
+743 
-756 NDVAAF
+756 
-762 EPNGTFNPEGS
+762 
-773 TNDTALGMLTITDD
+773 
-787 GEWTYVVDNDNVQ
+787 VQ

-877 VAAFQPNGTFN
+877 VAAFEPNGTFNPEGSTNETALGMLTITDDGAWTYVVDNDDVQYLDDDELVTEVYTVTAIDGTTSEVTITINGADDPSEITVGEGDSDMGEVTEDVDVDPESNDLMATGTLTITDVDANDVAAFEPNGTFN

-963 DMGEVTEDVD
+963 DMGEVTEDVN
-973 VDPESNDLMAT
+973 VD
-984 GTLTITDVDANDVAA
+984 
-999 FQPNGTFNP
+999 
-1008 EGSTNDTALGVLTIT
+1008 
-1023 DDGEWTYVVD
+1023 
-1033 NDNVQYLD
+1033 
-1041 DDEFVTEVYTVTA
+1041 
-1054 IDGTTS
+1054 
-1060 EVTITING
+1060 
-1068 ADDPSEITVGEG
+1068 
-1080 DSDLGEVTED
+1080 
-1090 VDVNPDTNEL
+1090 PDTNEL
-1100 PVSGTLTI
+1100 SASGTLTI
-1108 TDVDTSDML
+1108 TDVDTSDMP

-1123 VFSPIGSTYALALGM
+1123 VFTPIGSTYALALGM

-1248 YTDENGITREIVQ
+1248 YTDENGVTREIVQ
-1261 SDVDNGVL
+1261 SDVDNGEL

-1283 MFEMGFSGDPDDM
+1283 MFEMGFSGDPEDM
-1296 PDLVD
+1296 PELVD
-1301 GFYNWGVAVS
+1301 GFYNWGVEVS

-1317 TLANG
+1317 TLDNG
-1322 NTITLSIDDNNDKP
+1322 NTITLTIEDNNNKP
-1336 LQQYQGEQP
+1336 LKQYQGEQS
-1345 HVGYGIGDTDGKGMN
+1345 HVGFGIGDTDGRGMN
-1360 MQETLII
+1360 KQETLVL
-1367 DFTNNPLDVVHFGLD
+1367 DFTNNPLEVVDFGLD
-1382 GLGGE
+1382 GLGGS
-1387 FNTNSSVHIEVI
+1387 FNTDSNVYVEVL
-1399 YTFADGTTASE
+1399 YTFADGTTQTE
-1410 QYQKDEGDTG
+1410 QYQKDPGDTG
-1420 NQQILYEFSYS
+1420 NSQILYDFSYS
-1431 SPSNPI
+1431 SPDNPI
-1437 VGMELSSSGGN
+1437 VGMELSSTGGS

-1457 EAVTDDPQFDY
+1457 EAVTEDPQFDY

-1483 TVDIEEPQQYN
+1483 TIDIEEPQQYN
-1494 VTSAVSNEPLFAG
+1494 VISAASNEPLYAE

-1515 DSDDNIFTWLDS
+1515 DSGDNIFTWLDS

-1540 LYTNGSGD
+1540 LYTGGSGD

-1554 LIEDPQDETQMA
+1554 LVEDPQDETQMA
-1566 ELLDMIEV
+1566 ELLDAIEV

-1595 IVIEGITT
+1595 IVVEGIAT
-1603 EMGASVDL
+1603 ELGGSVDL
-1611 GNDLAIL
+1611 GNDLAVL

-1623 NNAA
+1623 NDAA

>member
-1 MGNINLNILGLAS
+1 MGNINLNILGLVS

-33 PAASDVIISFDTSE
+33 PSASDVIISFDTSE
-47 ENVPSVSARFVDNQG
+47 ESVPSVSARFVDNQG
-62 QQNALD
+62 QQNVLD

-76 QRAIDEGFD
+76 QRAIEEGFD

-124 TDGFESQGLS
+124 TEGFESQGLS

-144 IAFALISGE
+144 IAFALISGD
-153 TNVIEFEQDEP
+153 TNAIEFEQDEP
-164 IETGGALT
+164 IETGGALI

-182 KEIAGDNDLGSFV
+182 KEVVGDNDLGTFV

-304 VLSIEPDGAWTY
+304 ILSIDPDGAWTY
-316 VVNNN
+316 VVNND

-368 DTGEVTEDVDVDQE
+368 DTGEVTEDVDVDLE
-382 SNNLTTSGTL
+382 SNNLITSGTL

-405 EPNGTFNPEGST
+405 
-417 NDTALGVLTITDD
+417 
-430 GEWTYVVDNDDV
+430 
-442 QYLDDD
+442 
-448 EFVTEVYTVTA
+448 
-459 IDGTTSEVTITINGA
+459 
-474 DDPSEITVGEGDSD
+474 
-488 TGEVTEDVDVDPES
+488 
-502 NDLMATGTLTIT
+502 
-514 DVDANDVAA
+514 
-523 FQPNGTFNP
+523 QPNGVFNP

-546 TDDGEWT
+546 TDDG
-553 YVVDNDDVQYLDDD
+553 
-567 EFVTEVYTV
+567 
-576 TAIDGTTSEVTI
+576 A
-588 TINGADDP
+588 
-596 SEITV
+596 
-601 GEGDS
+601 
-606 DLGEVTED
+606 
-614 VDVDPESNDLM
+614 
-625 ATGTLT
+625 
-631 ITDVDANDIAA
+631 
-642 FQPNG
+642 
-647 TFNPEGSTNDTA
+647 
-659 LGMLTIT
+659 
-666 DDGEWTYVVDND
+666 
-678 NVQYL
+678 
-683 DDDEFVTE
+683 
-691 VYTVTAI
+691 
-698 DGTTSEVTITIN
+698 
-710 GADDPSEITVGEG
+710 
-723 DSDMGEVTEDVD
+723 
-735 VDQESNNL
+735 
-743 TTSGTLTITDVDD
+743 
-756 NDVAAF
+756 
-762 EPNGTFNPEGS
+762 
-773 TNDTALGMLTITDD
+773 
-787 GEWTYVVDNDNVQ
+787 
-800 YLDDDEFVTEVYT
+800 
-813 VTAIDGTTSEVTIT
+813 
-827 INGADDPSEITVGE
+827 
-841 GDSDMGEVTE
+841 
-851 DVDVDPESNDL
+851 
-862 MATGTLTITDVDAND
+862 
-877 VAAFQPNGTFN
+877 
-888 PEGSTNDTALGM
+888 
-900 LTITDDGEWTY
+900 WTY

-973 VDPESNDLMAT
+973 VDP
-984 GTLTITDVDANDVAA
+984 
-999 FQPNGTFNP
+999 
-1008 EGSTNDTALGVLTIT
+1008 
-1023 DDGEWTYVVD
+1023 
-1033 NDNVQYLD
+1033 
-1041 DDEFVTEVYTVTA
+1041 
-1054 IDGTTS
+1054 
-1060 EVTITING
+1060 
-1068 ADDPSEITVGEG
+1068 
-1080 DSDLGEVTED
+1080 
-1090 VDVNPDTNEL
+1090 DTNEL
-1100 PVSGTLTI
+1100 SASGTLTI
-1108 TDVDTSDML
+1108 TDVDMSDMP

-1123 VFSPIGSTYALALGM
+1123 VFTPIGSTYALALGM

-1159 NDDDTVI
+1159 NDDDVVI

-1201 DEDAIIPILFDS
+1201 DEDAVIPILFDS

-1248 YTDENGITREIVQ
+1248 YTDENGVTREIVQ

-1283 MFEMGFSGDPDDM
+1283 MFEMGFSGDPEDM

-1301 GFYNWGVAVS
+1301 GFYNWGEEVS

-1317 TLANG
+1317 TLDNG
-1322 NTITLSIDDNNDKP
+1322 NTITVTIEDNNDKP
-1336 LQQYQGEQP
+1336 LKQYQGEQS
-1345 HVGYGIGDTDGKGMN
+1345 HVGFGIGDTDGRGMN
-1360 MQETLII
+1360 SQETLVL
-1367 DFTNNPLDVVHFGLD
+1367 DFTNNPLEVVDFGLD
-1382 GLGGE
+1382 GLGGS
-1387 FNTNSSVHIEVI
+1387 FNTDSNVYVEVL
-1399 YTFADGTTASE
+1399 YTFADGTTQTE
-1410 QYQKDEGDTG
+1410 QYQKDPGDTG
-1420 NQQILYEFSYS
+1420 NSQILYDFSYS
-1431 SPSNPI
+1431 SPDNPI
-1437 VGMELSSSGGN
+1437 VGMELSSTGGS

-1457 EAVTDDPQFDY
+1457 EAVTEDPQFDY

-1483 TVDIEEPQQYN
+1483 TIDIEDPKQYN
-1494 VTSAVSNEPLFAG
+1494 VVSAASNEPLYAQ

-1515 DSDDNIFTWLDS
+1515 DSGDNIFTWLDS

-1540 LYTNGSGD
+1540 LYTAGSGD

-1554 LIEDPQDETQMA
+1554 LVEDPQDETQMA
-1566 ELLDMIEV
+1566 ELLDAIEV

-1595 IVIEGITT
+1595 IVVEGIAT
-1603 EMGASVDL
+1603 ELGGSVDL
-1611 GNDLAIL
+1611 GNDLAVL

-1623 NNAA
+1623 NDAA

>member
-76 QRAIDEGFD
+76 QRAIEEGFD

-182 KEIAGDNDLGSFV
+182 KEVAGDNDLGTFV

-249 DDSGSVTEDIDVDDI
+249 DDSGGVTEDIDVDDI

-316 VVNNN
+316 VVNND

-631 ITDVDANDIAA
+631 ITDVDAND
-642 FQPNG
+642 
-647 TFNPEGSTNDTA
+647 
-659 LGMLTIT
+659 
-666 DDGEWTYVVDND
+666 
-678 NVQYL
+678 
-683 DDDEFVTE
+683 
-691 VYTVTAI
+691 
-698 DGTTSEVTITIN
+698 
-710 GADDPSEITVGEG
+710 
-723 DSDMGEVTEDVD
+723 
-735 VDQESNNL
+735 
-743 TTSGTLTITDVDD
+743 
-756 NDVAAF
+756 
-762 EPNGTFNPEGS
+762 
-773 TNDTALGMLTITDD
+773 
-787 GEWTYVVDNDNVQ
+787 
-800 YLDDDEFVTEVYT
+800 
-813 VTAIDGTTSEVTIT
+813 
-827 INGADDPSEITVGE
+827 
-841 GDSDMGEVTE
+841 
-851 DVDVDPESNDL
+851 
-862 MATGTLTITDVDAND
+862 

-888 PEGSTNDTALGM
+888 PEGSTNDTALGV

-963 DMGEVTEDVD
+963 NM
-973 VDPESNDLMAT
+973 
-984 GTLTITDVDANDVAA
+984 
-999 FQPNGTFNP
+999 
-1008 EGSTNDTALGVLTIT
+1008 
-1023 DDGEWTYVVD
+1023 
-1033 NDNVQYLD
+1033 
-1041 DDEFVTEVYTVTA
+1041 
-1054 IDGTTS
+1054 
-1060 EVTITING
+1060 
-1068 ADDPSEITVGEG
+1068 
-1080 DSDLGEVTED
+1080 GEVTED

-1100 PVSGTLTI
+1100 SVSGTLTI
-1108 TDVDTSDML
+1108 TDVDTSDMP

-1248 YTDENGITREIVQ
+1248 YTDENGVTREIVQ

-1322 NTITLSIDDNNDKP
+1322 NTITLSIEDNNDKP
-1336 LQQYQGEQP
+1336 LEQYQGEQP
-1345 HVGYGIGDTDGKGMN
+1345 HVGFGIGDSDGQGMN
-1360 MQETLII
+1360 MQETLVL
-1367 DFTNNPLDVVHFGLD
+1367 DFTNNPLEVVQFGLD
-1382 GLGGE
+1382 GLGGS
-1387 FNTNSSVHIEVI
+1387 FNTNSNVYVEVL
-1399 YTFADGTTASE
+1399 YTFADGTTHTE

-1420 NQQILYEFSYS
+1420 HEQILYDFSYS

-1437 VGMELSSSGGN
+1437 VGMELSSTGGS

-1494 VTSAVSNEPLFAG
+1494 VISAASNEPLFAG

-1515 DSDDNIFTWLDS
+1515 DSDDNIFTWLNS

-1595 IVIEGITT
+1595 IVVEGITT
-1603 EMGASVDL
+1603 EMGVSVDL

-1623 NNAA
+1623 NDAA

>member
-47 ENVPSVSARFVDNQG
+47 ESVPSVSARFVDNQG
-62 QQNALD
+62 QQNVLD
-68 TDDAIAQV
+68 TDDAVAQV
-76 QRAIDEGFD
+76 QRAIEEGFD

-124 TDGFESQGLS
+124 TEGFESQGLS

-182 KEIAGDNDLGSFV
+182 KEVAGDNELGTFV

-295 GSTNDSQLG
+295 GSTNESQLG
-304 VLSIEPDGAWTY
+304 VLSIDPDGAWTY
-316 VVNNN
+316 VVNND

-330 FVTEVYTVTASDGTT
+330 FVTEVYTVTADDGTT

-405 EPNGTFNPEGST
+405 EP
-417 NDTALGVLTITDD
+417 D
-430 GEWTYVVDNDDV
+430 
-442 QYLDDD
+442 
-448 EFVTEVYTVTA
+448 
-459 IDGTTSEVTITINGA
+459 
-474 DDPSEITVGEGDSD
+474 
-488 TGEVTEDVDVDPES
+488 
-502 NDLMATGTLTIT
+502 
-514 DVDANDVAA
+514 
-523 FQPNGTFNP
+523 
-532 EGSTNDTALGMLTI
+532 
-546 TDDGEWT
+546 
-553 YVVDNDDVQYLDDD
+553 
-567 EFVTEVYTV
+567 
-576 TAIDGTTSEVTI
+576 
-588 TINGADDP
+588 
-596 SEITV
+596 
-601 GEGDS
+601 
-606 DLGEVTED
+606 
-614 VDVDPESNDLM
+614 
-625 ATGTLT
+625 
-631 ITDVDANDIAA
+631 
-642 FQPNG
+642 
-647 TFNPEGSTNDTA
+647 
-659 LGMLTIT
+659 
-666 DDGEWTYVVDND
+666 
-678 NVQYL
+678 
-683 DDDEFVTE
+683 
-691 VYTVTAI
+691 
-698 DGTTSEVTITIN
+698 
-710 GADDPSEITVGEG
+710 
-723 DSDMGEVTEDVD
+723 
-735 VDQESNNL
+735 
-743 TTSGTLTITDVDD
+743 
-756 NDVAAF
+756 
-762 EPNGTFNPEGS
+762 GTFNPEGS

-851 DVDVDPESNDL
+851 DVDVDP
-862 MATGTLTITDVDAND
+862 
-877 VAAFQPNGTFN
+877 
-888 PEGSTNDTALGM
+888 
-900 LTITDDGEWTY
+900 
-911 VVDNDDVQY
+911 
-920 LDDDEFVTEVY
+920 
-931 TVTAIDGTTS
+931 
-941 EVTITINGADD
+941 
-952 PSEITVGEGDS
+952 
-963 DMGEVTEDVD
+963 
-973 VDPESNDLMAT
+973 
-984 GTLTITDVDANDVAA
+984 
-999 FQPNGTFNP
+999 
-1008 EGSTNDTALGVLTIT
+1008 
-1023 DDGEWTYVVD
+1023 
-1033 NDNVQYLD
+1033 
-1041 DDEFVTEVYTVTA
+1041 
-1054 IDGTTS
+1054 
-1060 EVTITING
+1060 
-1068 ADDPSEITVGEG
+1068 
-1080 DSDLGEVTED
+1080 
-1090 VDVNPDTNEL
+1090 DTNEL
-1100 PVSGTLTI
+1100 SVSGTLTI
-1108 TDVDTSDML
+1108 TDVDTSDMP

-1123 VFSPIGSTYALALGM
+1123 VFTPIGSTYALALGM

-1159 NDDDTVI
+1159 NDDDVVI

-1201 DEDAIIPILFDS
+1201 DQDAVIPILFDS
-1213 EDGGMPDYISDIEDD
+1213 EDGGMPDYISDVEDD

-1248 YTDENGITREIVQ
+1248 YTDENGVTREIMQ

-1283 MFEMGFSGDPDDM
+1283 MFEMGFSGDPEDI

-1301 GFYNWGVAVS
+1301 GFYNWGVEVS

-1317 TLANG
+1317 TLDNG
-1322 NTITLSIDDNNDKP
+1322 NTITLTIEDNNNKP
-1336 LQQYQGEQP
+1336 LKQYQGEQP
-1345 HVGYGIGDTDGKGMN
+1345 HVGFGIGDTDGSGMN
-1360 MQETLII
+1360 KQETLVL
-1367 DFTNNPLDVVHFGLD
+1367 DFTNNPLEVVDFGLD
-1382 GLGGE
+1382 GLGGS
-1387 FNTNSSVHIEVI
+1387 FNTDSNVYVEVL
-1399 YTFADGTTASE
+1399 YTFADGTTQTE
-1410 QYQKDEGDTG
+1410 QYQKDPGDTG
-1420 NQQILYEFSYS
+1420 NSQILYDFSYS
-1431 SPSNPI
+1431 SPDNPI
-1437 VGMELSSSGGN
+1437 VGMELSSTGGS

-1457 EAVTDDPQFDY
+1457 EAVTEDPQFDY

-1483 TVDIEEPQQYN
+1483 TIDIEAPQQYN
-1494 VTSAVSNEPLFAG
+1494 VISAASNEPLYAE

-1515 DSDDNIFTWLDS
+1515 DSGDNIFTWLDS

-1540 LYTNGSGD
+1540 LYTGGSGD
-1548 LIDLND
+1548 LINLND
-1554 LIEDPQDETQMA
+1554 LVEDPQDETQMA
-1566 ELLDMIEV
+1566 ELLDAIEV

-1595 IVIEGITT
+1595 IVVEGIAT
-1603 EMGASVDL
+1603 GLAGSVDL
-1611 GNDLAIL
+1611 GNDLAVL

-1623 NNAA
+1623 NDAA

>member
-47 ENVPSVSARFVDNQG
+47 DNVPSVSARFVDNQG

-76 QRAIDEGFD
+76 QRAIEEGFD

-182 KEIAGDNDLGSFV
+182 KEVAGDNDLGTFV

-316 VVNNN
+316 VVNND

-330 FVTEVYTVTASDGTT
+330 FVTEVYTVTAS
-345 SEVTITINGA
+345 
-355 DDPSDITVGEGDS
+355 
-368 DTGEVTEDVDVDQE
+368 
-382 SNNLTTSGTL
+382 
-392 TITDVDDNDVAAF
+392 
-405 EPNGTFNPEGST
+405 
-417 NDTALGVLTITDD
+417 
-430 GEWTYVVDNDDV
+430 
-442 QYLDDD
+442 
-448 EFVTEVYTVTA
+448 
-459 IDGTTSEVTITINGA
+459 
-474 DDPSEITVGEGDSD
+474 
-488 TGEVTEDVDVDPES
+488 
-502 NDLMATGTLTIT
+502 
-514 DVDANDVAA
+514 
-523 FQPNGTFNP
+523 
-532 EGSTNDTALGMLTI
+532 
-546 TDDGEWT
+546 
-553 YVVDNDDVQYLDDD
+553 
-567 EFVTEVYTV
+567 
-576 TAIDGTTSEVTI
+576 
-588 TINGADDP
+588 
-596 SEITV
+596 
-601 GEGDS
+601 
-606 DLGEVTED
+606 
-614 VDVDPESNDLM
+614 
-625 ATGTLT
+625 
-631 ITDVDANDIAA
+631 
-642 FQPNG
+642 
-647 TFNPEGSTNDTA
+647 
-659 LGMLTIT
+659 
-666 DDGEWTYVVDND
+666 
-678 NVQYL
+678 
-683 DDDEFVTE
+683 
-691 VYTVTAI
+691 
-698 DGTTSEVTITIN
+698 
-710 GADDPSEITVGEG
+710 
-723 DSDMGEVTEDVD
+723 
-735 VDQESNNL
+735 
-743 TTSGTLTITDVDD
+743 
-756 NDVAAF
+756 
-762 EPNGTFNPEGS
+762 
-773 TNDTALGMLTITDD
+773 
-787 GEWTYVVDNDNVQ
+787 
-800 YLDDDEFVTEVYT
+800 
-813 VTAIDGTTSEVTIT
+813 DGTTSEVTIT

-911 VVDNDDVQY
+911 VVDNDNVQY

-973 VDPESNDLMAT
+973 V
-984 GTLTITDVDANDVAA
+984 
-999 FQPNGTFNP
+999 
-1008 EGSTNDTALGVLTIT
+1008 
-1023 DDGEWTYVVD
+1023 
-1033 NDNVQYLD
+1033 
-1041 DDEFVTEVYTVTA
+1041 
-1054 IDGTTS
+1054 
-1060 EVTITING
+1060 
-1068 ADDPSEITVGEG
+1068 
-1080 DSDLGEVTED
+1080 
-1090 VDVNPDTNEL
+1090 NPDTNEL
-1100 PVSGTLTI
+1100 SVSGILTI
-1108 TDVDTSDML
+1108 TDVDTSDMP

-1138 LTITPEGAWSYV
+1138 LTITPEGTWSYV

-1176 VEHVIEITINGVNDA
+1176 VEHVIEIAINGVNDA

-1228 HDDIPLN
+1228 HDDIPPN

-1248 YTDENGITREIVQ
+1248 YTDENGVTREIVQ

-1283 MFEMGFSGDPDDM
+1283 LFEMGFSGDPEDM

-1322 NTITLSIDDNNDKP
+1322 NTITLTIEDNNDKP
-1336 LQQYQGEQP
+1336 LKQYQGEQP
-1345 HVGYGIGDTDGKGMN
+1345 HVGYGIGDTDGRGMN
-1360 MQETLII
+1360 KQETLIL
-1367 DFTNNPLDVVHFGLD
+1367 DFTDNPLDVVDFGLD
-1382 GLGGE
+1382 GLGGS
-1387 FNTNSSVHIEVI
+1387 FNTNSNVYVEVL
-1399 YTFADGTTASE
+1399 YTFADGSTHTD
-1410 QYQKDEGDTG
+1410 QYQKDLGDTG
-1420 NQQILYEFSYS
+1420 NSQLLYEFSYS
-1431 SPSNPI
+1431 SPNNPI
-1437 VGMELSSSGGN
+1437 VGMELSSTGGS

-1494 VTSAVSNEPLFAG
+1494 VISAASNEPLFAG

-1515 DSDDNIFTWLDS
+1515 DSDDNIFTWLDT

-1554 LIEDPQDETQMA
+1554 LTEDPQDETQMA

-1595 IVIEGITT
+1595 IVVEGITT
-1603 EMGASVDL
+1603 EMGVSVDL

-1623 NNAA
+1623 NDAA

>member
-62 QQNALD
+62 QQNVLD

-76 QRAIDEGFD
+76 QRAIEEGFD

-182 KEIAGDNDLGSFV
+182 KEVAGDNDLGTFV

-316 VVNNN
+316 VVNND

-417 NDTALGVLTITDD
+417 ND
-430 GEWTYVVDNDDV
+430 
-442 QYLDDD
+442 
-448 EFVTEVYTVTA
+448 
-459 IDGTTSEVTITINGA
+459 S
-474 DDPSEITVGEGDSD
+474 
-488 TGEVTEDVDVDPES
+488 
-502 NDLMATGTLTIT
+502 
-514 DVDANDVAA
+514 
-523 FQPNGTFNP
+523 
-532 EGSTNDTALGMLTI
+532 
-546 TDDGEWT
+546 
-553 YVVDNDDVQYLDDD
+553 
-567 EFVTEVYTV
+567 
-576 TAIDGTTSEVTI
+576 
-588 TINGADDP
+588 
-596 SEITV
+596 
-601 GEGDS
+601 
-606 DLGEVTED
+606 
-614 VDVDPESNDLM
+614 
-625 ATGTLT
+625 
-631 ITDVDANDIAA
+631 
-642 FQPNG
+642 
-647 TFNPEGSTNDTA
+647 
-659 LGMLTIT
+659 
-666 DDGEWTYVVDND
+666 
-678 NVQYL
+678 
-683 DDDEFVTE
+683 
-691 VYTVTAI
+691 
-698 DGTTSEVTITIN
+698 
-710 GADDPSEITVGEG
+710 
-723 DSDMGEVTEDVD
+723 
-735 VDQESNNL
+735 
-743 TTSGTLTITDVDD
+743 
-756 NDVAAF
+756 
-762 EPNGTFNPEGS
+762 
-773 TNDTALGMLTITDD
+773 ALGMLTITDD

-911 VVDNDDVQY
+911 VVDNDNVQY

-1033 NDNVQYLD
+1033 NDDVQYLD

-1080 DSDLGEVTED
+1080 DSDMGEVTED

-1100 PVSGTLTI
+1100 SVSGTLTI
-1108 TDVDTSDML
+1108 TDVDTSDMP

-1248 YTDENGITREIVQ
+1248 YTDENGVTREIVQ
-1261 SDVDNGVL
+1261 SDVDSGVL

-1322 NTITLSIDDNNDKP
+1322 NTITLSIEDNNDKP
-1336 LQQYQGEQP
+1336 LEQYQGEQP
-1345 HVGYGIGDTDGKGMN
+1345 HVGFGIGDSDGQGMN
-1360 MQETLII
+1360 MQETLVL
-1367 DFTNNPLDVVHFGLD
+1367 DFTNNPLEVVQFGLD
-1382 GLGGE
+1382 GLGGS
-1387 FNTNSSVHIEVI
+1387 FNTNSNVYVEVL
-1399 YTFADGTTASE
+1399 YTFADGTTHTE

-1420 NQQILYEFSYS
+1420 HEQILYDFSYS

-1437 VGMELSSSGGN
+1437 VGMELSSTGGS

-1494 VTSAVSNEPLFAG
+1494 VISAASNEPLFAG

-1595 IVIEGITT
+1595 IVVEGITT
-1603 EMGASVDL
+1603 EMGVSVDL

-1623 NNAA
+1623 NDAA

>member
-76 QRAIDEGFD
+76 QRAIEEGFD

-182 KEIAGDNDLGSFV
+182 KEVAGDNDLGTFV

-316 VVNNN
+316 VVNND

-345 SEVTITINGA
+345 SEVIITINGA

-430 GEWTYVVDNDDV
+430 GEWTYVVDND
-442 QYLDDD
+442 
-448 EFVTEVYTVTA
+448 
-459 IDGTTSEVTITINGA
+459 
-474 DDPSEITVGEGDSD
+474 
-488 TGEVTEDVDVDPES
+488 
-502 NDLMATGTLTIT
+502 
-514 DVDANDVAA
+514 
-523 FQPNGTFNP
+523 
-532 EGSTNDTALGMLTI
+532 
-546 TDDGEWT
+546 
-553 YVVDNDDVQYLDDD
+553 
-567 EFVTEVYTV
+567 
-576 TAIDGTTSEVTI
+576 
-588 TINGADDP
+588 
-596 SEITV
+596 
-601 GEGDS
+601 
-606 DLGEVTED
+606 
-614 VDVDPESNDLM
+614 
-625 ATGTLT
+625 
-631 ITDVDANDIAA
+631 
-642 FQPNG
+642 
-647 TFNPEGSTNDTA
+647 
-659 LGMLTIT
+659 
-666 DDGEWTYVVDND
+666 

-683 DDDEFVTE
+683 DDDEFITE
-691 VYTVTAI
+691 I
-698 DGTTSEVTITIN
+698 
-710 GADDPSEITVGEG
+710 
-723 DSDMGEVTEDVD
+723 
-735 VDQESNNL
+735 
-743 TTSGTLTITDVDD
+743 
-756 NDVAAF
+756 
-762 EPNGTFNPEGS
+762 
-773 TNDTALGMLTITDD
+773 
-787 GEWTYVVDNDNVQ
+787 
-800 YLDDDEFVTEVYT
+800 YT

-1008 EGSTNDTALGVLTIT
+1008 EGSTNDTALGMLTIT

-1080 DSDLGEVTED
+1080 DSDMGEVTED
-1090 VDVNPDTNEL
+1090 VDVDPDTNEL
-1100 PVSGTLTI
+1100 SVSGTLTI
-1108 TDVDTSDML
+1108 TDVDTSDMP

-1248 YTDENGITREIVQ
+1248 YTDENGVTREIVQ
-1261 SDVDNGVL
+1261 SDADNGVL

-1494 VTSAVSNEPLFAG
+1494 VTSAASNEPLFAG

-1595 IVIEGITT
+1595 IVVEGITT
-1603 EMGASVDL
+1603 EMGVSVDL

-1623 NNAA
+1623 NDAA

>member
-22 GQVRRLSPGEQ
+22 GRVRRLSPGEQ

-47 ENVPSVSARFVDNQG
+47 ESVPSVSARFVDNQG
-62 QQNALD
+62 QQNVLD

-76 QRAIDEGFD
+76 QRAIEEGFD

-124 TDGFESQGLS
+124 TEGFESQGLS
-134 ETQSI
+134 ETQSN

-144 IAFALISGE
+144 IAFALISGD
-153 TNVIEFEQDEP
+153 TNAIEFEQDEP
-164 IETGGALT
+164 IETGGALI

-182 KEIAGDNDLGSFV
+182 KEVVGDNDLGTFV

-304 VLSIEPDGAWTY
+304 ILSIDPDGAWTY
-316 VVNNN
+316 VVNND

-368 DTGEVTEDVDVDQE
+368 DTGEVTEDVDVDLE
-382 SNNLTTSGTL
+382 SNNLITSGTL

-405 EPNGTFNPEGST
+405 
-417 NDTALGVLTITDD
+417 
-430 GEWTYVVDNDDV
+430 
-442 QYLDDD
+442 
-448 EFVTEVYTVTA
+448 
-459 IDGTTSEVTITINGA
+459 
-474 DDPSEITVGEGDSD
+474 
-488 TGEVTEDVDVDPES
+488 
-502 NDLMATGTLTIT
+502 
-514 DVDANDVAA
+514 
-523 FQPNGTFNP
+523 QPNGVFNP

-553 YVVDNDDVQYLDDD
+553 YVVDNDDVQYLDD
-567 EFVTEVYTV
+567 
-576 TAIDGTTSEVTI
+576 
-588 TINGADDP
+588 N
-596 SEITV
+596 
-601 GEGDS
+601 
-606 DLGEVTED
+606 
-614 VDVDPESNDLM
+614 
-625 ATGTLT
+625 
-631 ITDVDANDIAA
+631 
-642 FQPNG
+642 
-647 TFNPEGSTNDTA
+647 
-659 LGMLTIT
+659 
-666 DDGEWTYVVDND
+666 
-678 NVQYL
+678 
-683 DDDEFVTE
+683 
-691 VYTVTAI
+691 
-698 DGTTSEVTITIN
+698 
-710 GADDPSEITVGEG
+710 
-723 DSDMGEVTEDVD
+723 
-735 VDQESNNL
+735 
-743 TTSGTLTITDVDD
+743 
-756 NDVAAF
+756 
-762 EPNGTFNPEGS
+762 
-773 TNDTALGMLTITDD
+773 
-787 GEWTYVVDNDNVQ
+787 
-800 YLDDDEFVTEVYT
+800 EFVTEVYT

-877 VAAFQPNGTFN
+877 VAAFEPNGMFN
-888 PEGSTNDTALGM
+888 PEGSTNETALGM
-900 LTITDDGEWTY
+900 LTITDDGAWTY

-1008 EGSTNDTALGVLTIT
+1008 EGSTNETALGMLTIT
-1023 DDGEWTYVVD
+1023 DDGAWTYVVD
-1033 NDNVQYLD
+1033 NDDVQYLD
-1041 DDEFVTEVYTVTA
+1041 DDELVTEVYTVTA

-1080 DSDLGEVTED
+1080 DSDMGEVTED
-1090 VDVNPDTNEL
+1090 VDVDPDTNEL
-1100 PVSGTLTI
+1100 SASGTLTI
-1108 TDVDTSDML
+1108 TDVDTSDMP

-1123 VFSPIGSTYALALGM
+1123 VFTPIGSTYALALGM

-1159 NDDDTVI
+1159 NDDDVVI

-1201 DEDAIIPILFDS
+1201 DEDAVIPILFDS

-1248 YTDENGITREIVQ
+1248 YTDENGVTREIVQ

-1283 MFEMGFSGDPDDM
+1283 MFEMGFSGDPEDM

-1301 GFYNWGVAVS
+1301 GFYNWGEEVS

-1317 TLANG
+1317 TLDNG
-1322 NTITLSIDDNNDKP
+1322 NTITVTIEDNNDKP
-1336 LQQYQGEQP
+1336 LKQYQGEQS
-1345 HVGYGIGDTDGKGMN
+1345 HVGFGIGDTDGRGMN
-1360 MQETLII
+1360 SQETLVL
-1367 DFTNNPLDVVHFGLD
+1367 DFTNNPLEVVDFGLD
-1382 GLGGE
+1382 GLGGS
-1387 FNTNSSVHIEVI
+1387 FNTDSNVYVEVL
-1399 YTFADGTTASE
+1399 YTFADGTTQTE
-1410 QYQKDEGDTG
+1410 QYQKDPGDTG
-1420 NQQILYEFSYS
+1420 NSQILYDFSYS
-1431 SPSNPI
+1431 SPDNPI
-1437 VGMELSSSGGN
+1437 VGMELSSTGGS

-1457 EAVTDDPQFDY
+1457 EAVTEDPQFDY

-1483 TVDIEEPQQYN
+1483 TIDIEDPQQYN
-1494 VTSAVSNEPLFAG
+1494 VVSAASNEPLYAQ

-1515 DSDDNIFTWLDS
+1515 DSGDNIFTWLDS

-1540 LYTNGSGD
+1540 LYTAGSGD

-1554 LIEDPQDETQMA
+1554 LVEDPQDETQMA
-1566 ELLDMIEV
+1566 ELLDAIEV

-1595 IVIEGITT
+1595 IVVEGIAT
-1603 EMGASVDL
+1603 ELGGSVDL
-1611 GNDLAIL
+1611 GNDLAVL

-1623 NNAA
+1623 NDAA

>member
-47 ENVPSVSARFVDNQG
+47 DSVPSVSARFVDNQG
-62 QQNALD
+62 QQNVLD

-76 QRAIDEGFD
+76 QRAIEEGFD
-85 PTELGDEFDTAAGE
+85 PTELGEEFDTAAGE
-99 EGSSLTNSGRIE
+99 QGSSLTNSGRIE

-164 IETGGALT
+164 IETGGTLT
-172 SDDPDVTFIG
+172 IEEPDVVFIA
-182 KEIAGDNDLGSFV
+182 KDAEGDNGLGTFV

-249 DDSGSVTEDIDVDDI
+249 DDTGSVTEDIDVDEI

-295 GSTNDSQLG
+295 GSTNESQLG
-304 VLSIEPDGAWTY
+304 VLSIDPDGAWTY
-316 VVNNN
+316 VVNND

-330 FVTEVYTVTASDGTT
+330 FVTEVYTVTADDGTT

-405 EPNGTFNPEGST
+405 EPDGTFNPEGST

-430 GEWTYVVDNDDV
+430 GSWTYVVNNDDV

-459 IDGTTSEVTITINGA
+459 IDGTTSEVI
-474 DDPSEITVGEGDSD
+474 
-488 TGEVTEDVDVDPES
+488 
-502 NDLMATGTLTIT
+502 
-514 DVDANDVAA
+514 
-523 FQPNGTFNP
+523 
-532 EGSTNDTALGMLTI
+532 
-546 TDDGEWT
+546 
-553 YVVDNDDVQYLDDD
+553 
-567 EFVTEVYTV
+567 
-576 TAIDGTTSEVTI
+576 
-588 TINGADDP
+588 
-596 SEITV
+596 
-601 GEGDS
+601 
-606 DLGEVTED
+606 
-614 VDVDPESNDLM
+614 
-625 ATGTLT
+625 
-631 ITDVDANDIAA
+631 
-642 FQPNG
+642 
-647 TFNPEGSTNDTA
+647 
-659 LGMLTIT
+659 
-666 DDGEWTYVVDND
+666 
-678 NVQYL
+678 
-683 DDDEFVTE
+683 
-691 VYTVTAI
+691 
-698 DGTTSEVTITIN
+698 
-710 GADDPSEITVGEG
+710 
-723 DSDMGEVTEDVD
+723 
-735 VDQESNNL
+735 
-743 TTSGTLTITDVDD
+743 
-756 NDVAAF
+756 
-762 EPNGTFNPEGS
+762 
-773 TNDTALGMLTITDD
+773 
-787 GEWTYVVDNDNVQ
+787 
-800 YLDDDEFVTEVYT
+800 
-813 VTAIDGTTSEVTIT
+813 IT

-862 MATGTLTITDVDAND
+862 MTSGTLTITDVDAND
-877 VAAFQPNGTFN
+877 VAAFEPNGTFN
-888 PEGSTNDTALGM
+888 PDGSTNDTALGM

-963 DMGEVTEDVD
+963 DMGQVTEDVD

-984 GTLTITDVDANDVAA
+984 GTLTITDIDANDVAA
-999 FQPNGTFNP
+999 FEPNGTFNP
-1008 EGSTNDTALGVLTIT
+1008 EGSTNETALGMLTIT
-1023 DDGEWTYVVD
+1023 DDGEWTYAVD
-1033 NDNVQYLD
+1033 NDDVQYLD

-1080 DSDLGEVTED
+1080 DSDMGEVTED

-1100 PVSGTLTI
+1100 STSGTLTI
-1108 TDVDTSDML
+1108 TDVDTSDMP

-1123 VFSPIGSTYALALGM
+1123 VFTPVGSTYALALGM

-1176 VEHVIEITINGVNDA
+1176 VEHVVEITINGVNDA
-1191 PEATSFTVVN
+1191 PEATSFTVIN

-1213 EDGGMPDYISDIEDD
+1213 EDGGMPDYISDLEDD

-1235 IRIESLPTNGSLL
+1235 IRIESLPTSGSLL

-1283 MFEMGFSGDPDDM
+1283 MFEMGFSGDPEDV

-1322 NTITLSIDDNNDKP
+1322 NTITISVEDNNDKP

-1345 HVGYGIGDTDGKGMN
+1345 HVGYGIGDSDGQGMN
-1360 MQETLII
+1360 MQETLVI
-1367 DFTNNPLDVVHFGLD
+1367 DFTNNPLEVVQFGLD
-1382 GLGGE
+1382 GMGGS
-1387 FNTNSSVHIEVI
+1387 FNTNSSVYVEVLYI
-1399 YTFADGTTASE
+1399 FADGTTQTE

-1420 NQQILYEFSYS
+1420 HDQILYEFSYS

-1473 NGAESTVETV
+1473 NGAESSVETV

-1494 VTSAVSNEPLFAG
+1494 VISAASNEPLFAG

-1587 NGGDDVQT
+1587 NGGGDVQT
-1595 IVIEGITT
+1595 IVVEGIAT
-1603 EMGASVDL
+1603 EVGASVDL
-1611 GNDLAIL
+1611 GSDLAIL

-1623 NNAA
+1623 NDAA

>member
-1 MGNINLNILGLAS
+1 MGNINLNILGLVS

-33 PAASDVIISFDTSE
+33 PSASDVIISFATSE
-47 ENVPSVSARFVDNQG
+47 ESVPSVSARFVDNQG
-62 QQNALD
+62 QQNVLD

-76 QRAIDEGFD
+76 QRAIEEGFD

-124 TDGFESQGLS
+124 TEGFESQGLS
-134 ETQSI
+134 ETQSN

-144 IAFALISGE
+144 IAFALISGD
-153 TNVIEFEQDEP
+153 TNAIEFEQDEP
-164 IETGGALT
+164 IETGGALI

-182 KEIAGDNDLGSFV
+182 KEVVGDNDLGTFV

-304 VLSIEPDGAWTY
+304 ILSIDPDGAWTY
-316 VVNNN
+316 VVNND

-368 DTGEVTEDVDVDQE
+368 DTGEVTEDVDVDLE
-382 SNNLTTSGTL
+382 SNNLITSGTL

-405 EPNGTFNPEGST
+405 
-417 NDTALGVLTITDD
+417 
-430 GEWTYVVDNDDV
+430 
-442 QYLDDD
+442 
-448 EFVTEVYTVTA
+448 
-459 IDGTTSEVTITINGA
+459 
-474 DDPSEITVGEGDSD
+474 
-488 TGEVTEDVDVDPES
+488 
-502 NDLMATGTLTIT
+502 
-514 DVDANDVAA
+514 
-523 FQPNGTFNP
+523 QPNGVFNP

-553 YVVDNDDVQYLDDD
+553 YVVDNDDVQYLDDN
-567 EFVTEVYTV
+567 EFVTE
-576 TAIDGTTSEVTI
+576 S
-588 TINGADDP
+588 
-596 SEITV
+596 
-601 GEGDS
+601 
-606 DLGEVTED
+606 
-614 VDVDPESNDLM
+614 
-625 ATGTLT
+625 
-631 ITDVDANDIAA
+631 
-642 FQPNG
+642 
-647 TFNPEGSTNDTA
+647 
-659 LGMLTIT
+659 
-666 DDGEWTYVVDND
+666 
-678 NVQYL
+678 
-683 DDDEFVTE
+683 
-691 VYTVTAI
+691 
-698 DGTTSEVTITIN
+698 
-710 GADDPSEITVGEG
+710 
-723 DSDMGEVTEDVD
+723 
-735 VDQESNNL
+735 
-743 TTSGTLTITDVDD
+743 
-756 NDVAAF
+756 
-762 EPNGTFNPEGS
+762 
-773 TNDTALGMLTITDD
+773 
-787 GEWTYVVDNDNVQ
+787 
-800 YLDDDEFVTEVYT
+800 YT

-877 VAAFQPNGTFN
+877 VAAFEPNGMFNPEGSTNETALGMLTITDDGAWTYVVDNDDVQYLDDDELVTEVYTVTAIDGTTSEVTITINGADDPSEITVGEGDSDMGEVTEDVDVDPESNDLMAMGTLTITDVDANDVAAFQPNGTFN
-888 PEGSTNDTALGM
+888 PEGSTNETALGM
-900 LTITDDGEWTY
+900 LTITDDGAWTY

-973 VDPESNDLMAT
+973 VDP
-984 GTLTITDVDANDVAA
+984 
-999 FQPNGTFNP
+999 
-1008 EGSTNDTALGVLTIT
+1008 
-1023 DDGEWTYVVD
+1023 
-1033 NDNVQYLD
+1033 
-1041 DDEFVTEVYTVTA
+1041 
-1054 IDGTTS
+1054 
-1060 EVTITING
+1060 
-1068 ADDPSEITVGEG
+1068 
-1080 DSDLGEVTED
+1080 
-1090 VDVNPDTNEL
+1090 DTNEL
-1100 PVSGTLTI
+1100 SASGTLTI
-1108 TDVDTSDML
+1108 TDVDTSDMP

-1123 VFSPIGSTYALALGM
+1123 VFTPIGSTYALALGM

-1159 NDDDTVI
+1159 NDDDVVI

-1201 DEDAIIPILFDS
+1201 DEDAVIPILFDS
-1213 EDGGMPDYISDIEDD
+1213 EGGGMPDYISDIEDD

-1248 YTDENGITREIVQ
+1248 YTDENGVTREIVQ

-1283 MFEMGFSGDPDDM
+1283 MFEMGFSGDPEDM

-1301 GFYNWGVAVS
+1301 GFYNWGEEVS

-1317 TLANG
+1317 TLDNG
-1322 NTITLSIDDNNDKP
+1322 NTITVTIEDNNDKP
-1336 LQQYQGEQP
+1336 LKQYQGEQS
-1345 HVGYGIGDTDGKGMN
+1345 HVGFGIGDTDGRGMN
-1360 MQETLII
+1360 SQETLVL
-1367 DFTNNPLDVVHFGLD
+1367 DFTNNPLEVVDFGLD
-1382 GLGGE
+1382 GLGGS
-1387 FNTNSSVHIEVI
+1387 FNTDSNVYVEVL
-1399 YTFADGTTASE
+1399 YTFADGTTQTE
-1410 QYQKDEGDTG
+1410 QYQKDPGDTG
-1420 NQQILYEFSYS
+1420 NSQILYDFSYS
-1431 SPSNPI
+1431 SPDNPI
-1437 VGMELSSSGGN
+1437 VGMELSSTGGS

-1457 EAVTDDPQFDY
+1457 EAVTEDPQFDY

-1483 TVDIEEPQQYN
+1483 TIDIEDPQQYN
-1494 VTSAVSNEPLFAG
+1494 VVSAASNEPLYAQ

-1515 DSDDNIFTWLDS
+1515 DSGDNIFTWLDS

-1540 LYTNGSGD
+1540 LYTAGSGD

-1554 LIEDPQDETQMA
+1554 LVEDPQDETQMA
-1566 ELLDMIEV
+1566 ELLDAIEV

-1595 IVIEGITT
+1595 IVVEGIAT
-1603 EMGASVDL
+1603 ELGGSVDL
-1611 GNDLAIL
+1611 GNDLAVL

-1623 NNAA
+1623 NDAA

>member
-76 QRAIDEGFD
+76 QRAIEEGFD

-182 KEIAGDNDLGSFV
+182 KEVAGDNDLGTFV

-282 TPTFSADGEFNLV
+282 TPTFSADGDFNLV

-316 VVNNN
+316 VVNND

-417 NDTALGVLTITDD
+417 NDTALG
-430 GEWTYVVDNDDV
+430 
-442 QYLDDD
+442 
-448 EFVTEVYTVTA
+448 
-459 IDGTTSEVTITINGA
+459 
-474 DDPSEITVGEGDSD
+474 
-488 TGEVTEDVDVDPES
+488 
-502 NDLMATGTLTIT
+502 
-514 DVDANDVAA
+514 
-523 FQPNGTFNP
+523 
-532 EGSTNDTALGMLTI
+532 
-546 TDDGEWT
+546 
-553 YVVDNDDVQYLDDD
+553 
-567 EFVTEVYTV
+567 
-576 TAIDGTTSEVTI
+576 
-588 TINGADDP
+588 
-596 SEITV
+596 
-601 GEGDS
+601 
-606 DLGEVTED
+606 
-614 VDVDPESNDLM
+614 
-625 ATGTLT
+625 
-631 ITDVDANDIAA
+631 
-642 FQPNG
+642 
-647 TFNPEGSTNDTA
+647 
-659 LGMLTIT
+659 MLTIT

-683 DDDEFVTE
+683 DDDEFITE
-691 VYTVTAI
+691 I
-698 DGTTSEVTITIN
+698 
-710 GADDPSEITVGEG
+710 
-723 DSDMGEVTEDVD
+723 
-735 VDQESNNL
+735 
-743 TTSGTLTITDVDD
+743 
-756 NDVAAF
+756 
-762 EPNGTFNPEGS
+762 
-773 TNDTALGMLTITDD
+773 
-787 GEWTYVVDNDNVQ
+787 
-800 YLDDDEFVTEVYT
+800 YT

-911 VVDNDDVQY
+911 VVDNDNVQY

-963 DMGEVTEDVD
+963 DMGEVTEDVA

-1033 NDNVQYLD
+1033 NDDVQYLD

-1080 DSDLGEVTED
+1080 DSDMGEVTED

-1100 PVSGTLTI
+1100 SVSGTLTI
-1108 TDVDTSDML
+1108 TDVDTSDMP

-1248 YTDENGITREIVQ
+1248 YTDENGVTREIVQ

-1322 NTITLSIDDNNDKP
+1322 NTITLSIEDNNDKP
-1336 LQQYQGEQP
+1336 LEQYQGEQP
-1345 HVGYGIGDTDGKGMN
+1345 HVGFGIGDSDGQGMN
-1360 MQETLII
+1360 MQETLVL
-1367 DFTNNPLDVVHFGLD
+1367 DFTNNPLEVVQFGLD
-1382 GLGGE
+1382 GLGGS
-1387 FNTNSSVHIEVI
+1387 FNTNSNVYVEVL
-1399 YTFADGTTASE
+1399 YTFADGTTHTE

-1420 NQQILYEFSYS
+1420 HEQILYDFSYS

-1437 VGMELSSSGGN
+1437 VGMELSSTGGS

-1494 VTSAVSNEPLFAG
+1494 VISAASNEPLFAG

-1595 IVIEGITT
+1595 IVVEGITT
-1603 EMGASVDL
+1603 EMGVSVDL

-1623 NNAA
+1623 NDAA

>member
-1 MGNINLNILGLAS
+1 MGNINLNILGLVS

-76 QRAIDEGFD
+76 QRAIEEGFD

-182 KEIAGDNDLGSFV
+182 KEVAGDNDLGTFV

-214 DGEQIQDTTTVQTSD
+214 DEEQIQDTTTVQTSD

-316 VVNNN
+316 VVNND

-417 NDTALGVLTITDD
+417 NDTALG
-430 GEWTYVVDNDDV
+430 
-442 QYLDDD
+442 
-448 EFVTEVYTVTA
+448 
-459 IDGTTSEVTITINGA
+459 
-474 DDPSEITVGEGDSD
+474 
-488 TGEVTEDVDVDPES
+488 
-502 NDLMATGTLTIT
+502 
-514 DVDANDVAA
+514 
-523 FQPNGTFNP
+523 
-532 EGSTNDTALGMLTI
+532 MLTI

-601 GEGDS
+601 G
-606 DLGEVTED
+606 V
-614 VDVDPESNDLM
+614 
-625 ATGTLT
+625 
-631 ITDVDANDIAA
+631 
-642 FQPNG
+642 
-647 TFNPEGSTNDTA
+647 
-659 LGMLTIT
+659 
-666 DDGEWTYVVDND
+666 
-678 NVQYL
+678 
-683 DDDEFVTE
+683 
-691 VYTVTAI
+691 
-698 DGTTSEVTITIN
+698 
-710 GADDPSEITVGEG
+710 
-723 DSDMGEVTEDVD
+723 
-735 VDQESNNL
+735 
-743 TTSGTLTITDVDD
+743 
-756 NDVAAF
+756 
-762 EPNGTFNPEGS
+762 
-773 TNDTALGMLTITDD
+773 
-787 GEWTYVVDNDNVQ
+787 
-800 YLDDDEFVTEVYT
+800 
-813 VTAIDGTTSEVTIT
+813 
-827 INGADDPSEITVGE
+827 

-973 VDPESNDLMAT
+973 VDP
-984 GTLTITDVDANDVAA
+984 
-999 FQPNGTFNP
+999 
-1008 EGSTNDTALGVLTIT
+1008 
-1023 DDGEWTYVVD
+1023 
-1033 NDNVQYLD
+1033 
-1041 DDEFVTEVYTVTA
+1041 
-1054 IDGTTS
+1054 
-1060 EVTITING
+1060 
-1068 ADDPSEITVGEG
+1068 
-1080 DSDLGEVTED
+1080 
-1090 VDVNPDTNEL
+1090 DTNEL
-1100 PVSGTLTI
+1100 SVSGTLTI
-1108 TDVDTSDML
+1108 TDVDTSDMP

-1248 YTDENGITREIVQ
+1248 YADENGVTREIVQ

-1494 VTSAVSNEPLFAG
+1494 VTSAASNEPLFAG

-1623 NNAA
+1623 NDAA

>member
-76 QRAIDEGFD
+76 QRAIEEGFD

-182 KEIAGDNDLGSFV
+182 KEIAGDNDLGTFV

-316 VVNNN
+316 VVNND

-330 FVTEVYTVTASDGTT
+330 FVTEVYTVTAS
-345 SEVTITINGA
+345 
-355 DDPSDITVGEGDS
+355 
-368 DTGEVTEDVDVDQE
+368 
-382 SNNLTTSGTL
+382 
-392 TITDVDDNDVAAF
+392 
-405 EPNGTFNPEGST
+405 
-417 NDTALGVLTITDD
+417 
-430 GEWTYVVDNDDV
+430 
-442 QYLDDD
+442 
-448 EFVTEVYTVTA
+448 
-459 IDGTTSEVTITINGA
+459 
-474 DDPSEITVGEGDSD
+474 
-488 TGEVTEDVDVDPES
+488 
-502 NDLMATGTLTIT
+502 
-514 DVDANDVAA
+514 
-523 FQPNGTFNP
+523 
-532 EGSTNDTALGMLTI
+532 
-546 TDDGEWT
+546 
-553 YVVDNDDVQYLDDD
+553 
-567 EFVTEVYTV
+567 
-576 TAIDGTTSEVTI
+576 DGTTSEVTI

-614 VDVDPESNDLM
+614 VDVD
-625 ATGTLT
+625 
-631 ITDVDANDIAA
+631 
-642 FQPNG
+642 
-647 TFNPEGSTNDTA
+647 
-659 LGMLTIT
+659 
-666 DDGEWTYVVDND
+666 
-678 NVQYL
+678 
-683 DDDEFVTE
+683 
-691 VYTVTAI
+691 
-698 DGTTSEVTITIN
+698 
-710 GADDPSEITVGEG
+710 
-723 DSDMGEVTEDVD
+723 
-735 VDQESNNL
+735 QESNNL

-756 NDVAAF
+756 
-762 EPNGTFNPEGS
+762 
-773 TNDTALGMLTITDD
+773 
-787 GEWTYVVDNDNVQ
+787 
-800 YLDDDEFVTEVYT
+800 
-813 VTAIDGTTSEVTIT
+813 
-827 INGADDPSEITVGE
+827 
-841 GDSDMGEVTE
+841 
-851 DVDVDPESNDL
+851 
-862 MATGTLTITDVDAND
+862 ND

-1008 EGSTNDTALGVLTIT
+1008 EGSTNDTALGMLTIT

-1080 DSDLGEVTED
+1080 DSDMGEVTEDVDVDPESNDLMATGTLTITDVDANDVAAFQPNGTFNPEGSTNDTALGVLTITDDGEWTYVVDNDDVQYLDDDEFVTEVYTVTAIDGTTSEVTITINGADDPSEITVGEGDSDMGEVTED

-1100 PVSGTLTI
+1100 SVSGTLTI
-1108 TDVDTSDML
+1108 TDVDTSDMP

-1248 YTDENGITREIVQ
+1248 YTDENGVTREIVQ

-1322 NTITLSIDDNNDKP
+1322 NTITLSIEDNNDKP
-1336 LQQYQGEQP
+1336 LEQYQGEQP
-1345 HVGYGIGDTDGKGMN
+1345 HVGFGIGDSDGQGMN
-1360 MQETLII
+1360 MQETLVL
-1367 DFTNNPLDVVHFGLD
+1367 DFTNNPLEVVQFGLD
-1382 GLGGE
+1382 GLGGS
-1387 FNTNSSVHIEVI
+1387 FNTNSNVYVEVL
-1399 YTFADGTTASE
+1399 YTFADGTTHTE

-1420 NQQILYEFSYS
+1420 HEQILYDFSYS

-1437 VGMELSSSGGN
+1437 VGMELSSTGGS

-1457 EAVTDDPQFDY
+1457 EVVTDDPQFDY

-1494 VTSAVSNEPLFAG
+1494 VISAASNEPLFAG

-1554 LIEDPQDETQMA
+1554 LIEDPQEETQMA

-1595 IVIEGITT
+1595 IVVEGITT
-1603 EMGASVDL
+1603 EMGVSVDL

-1623 NNAA
+1623 NDAA

>member
-1 MGNINLNILGLAS
+1 MGNINLNLLGLAS
-14 GSVVLDAQ
+14 GSVVLNAQ

-33 PAASDVIISFDTSE
+33 PAASDVIISLDSSE
-47 ENVPSVSARFVDNQG
+47 ESVPSVSARFVDNQG
-62 QQNALD
+62 QQNVLD
-68 TDDAIAQV
+68 TDDAVAQV
-76 QRAIDEGFD
+76 QRAIEEGFD

-182 KEIAGDNDLGSFV
+182 KEVVGDNALGTFV

-304 VLSIEPDGAWTY
+304 ILSIDPDGAWTY
-316 VVNNN
+316 VVNND

-368 DTGEVTEDVDVDQE
+368 DTGEVTEDVDVDLE
-382 SNNLTTSGTL
+382 SNNLITSGTL

-405 EPNGTFNPEGST
+405 
-417 NDTALGVLTITDD
+417 
-430 GEWTYVVDNDDV
+430 
-442 QYLDDD
+442 
-448 EFVTEVYTVTA
+448 
-459 IDGTTSEVTITINGA
+459 
-474 DDPSEITVGEGDSD
+474 
-488 TGEVTEDVDVDPES
+488 
-502 NDLMATGTLTIT
+502 
-514 DVDANDVAA
+514 
-523 FQPNGTFNP
+523 QPNGVFNP

-553 YVVDNDDVQYLDDD
+553 YVVDNDDVQYLDD
-567 EFVTEVYTV
+567 
-576 TAIDGTTSEVTI
+576 
-588 TINGADDP
+588 N
-596 SEITV
+596 
-601 GEGDS
+601 
-606 DLGEVTED
+606 
-614 VDVDPESNDLM
+614 
-625 ATGTLT
+625 
-631 ITDVDANDIAA
+631 
-642 FQPNG
+642 
-647 TFNPEGSTNDTA
+647 
-659 LGMLTIT
+659 
-666 DDGEWTYVVDND
+666 
-678 NVQYL
+678 
-683 DDDEFVTE
+683 
-691 VYTVTAI
+691 
-698 DGTTSEVTITIN
+698 
-710 GADDPSEITVGEG
+710 
-723 DSDMGEVTEDVD
+723 
-735 VDQESNNL
+735 
-743 TTSGTLTITDVDD
+743 
-756 NDVAAF
+756 
-762 EPNGTFNPEGS
+762 
-773 TNDTALGMLTITDD
+773 
-787 GEWTYVVDNDNVQ
+787 
-800 YLDDDEFVTEVYT
+800 EFVTEVYT

-862 MATGTLTITDVDAND
+862 MATGTLTITDVDTND
-877 VAAFQPNGTFN
+877 VAAFEPNGMFN
-888 PEGSTNDTALGM
+888 PEGSTNETALGM
-900 LTITDDGEWTY
+900 LTITDDGAWTY

-973 VDPESNDLMAT
+973 VDP
-984 GTLTITDVDANDVAA
+984 
-999 FQPNGTFNP
+999 
-1008 EGSTNDTALGVLTIT
+1008 
-1023 DDGEWTYVVD
+1023 
-1033 NDNVQYLD
+1033 
-1041 DDEFVTEVYTVTA
+1041 
-1054 IDGTTS
+1054 
-1060 EVTITING
+1060 
-1068 ADDPSEITVGEG
+1068 
-1080 DSDLGEVTED
+1080 
-1090 VDVNPDTNEL
+1090 DTNEL
-1100 PVSGTLTI
+1100 SASGTLTI
-1108 TDVDTSDML
+1108 TDVDTSDMP

-1123 VFSPIGSTYALALGM
+1123 VFTPIGSTYALALGM

-1159 NDDDTVI
+1159 NDDDVVI

-1201 DEDAIIPILFDS
+1201 DEDAVIPILFDS

-1248 YTDENGITREIVQ
+1248 YTDENGVTREIVQ

-1283 MFEMGFSGDPDDM
+1283 MFEMGFSGDPEDM

-1301 GFYNWGVAVS
+1301 GFYNWGEEVS

-1317 TLANG
+1317 TLDNG
-1322 NTITLSIDDNNDKP
+1322 NTITVTIEDNNDKP
-1336 LQQYQGEQP
+1336 LKQYQGEQS
-1345 HVGYGIGDTDGKGMN
+1345 HVGFGIGDTDGRGMN
-1360 MQETLII
+1360 SQETLVL
-1367 DFTNNPLDVVHFGLD
+1367 DFTNNPLEVVDFGLD
-1382 GLGGE
+1382 GLGGS
-1387 FNTNSSVHIEVI
+1387 FNTDSNVYVEVL
-1399 YTFADGTTASE
+1399 YTFADGTTQTE
-1410 QYQKDEGDTG
+1410 QYQKDPGDTG
-1420 NQQILYEFSYS
+1420 NSQILYDFSYS
-1431 SPSNPI
+1431 SPDNPI
-1437 VGMELSSSGGN
+1437 VGMELSSTGGS

-1457 EAVTDDPQFDY
+1457 EAVTEDPQFDY

-1483 TVDIEEPQQYN
+1483 TIDIEDPQQYN
-1494 VTSAVSNEPLFAG
+1494 VVSAASNEPLYAQ

-1515 DSDDNIFTWLDS
+1515 DSGDNIFTWLDS

-1540 LYTNGSGD
+1540 LYTAGSGD

-1554 LIEDPQDETQMA
+1554 LVEDPQDETQMA
-1566 ELLDMIEV
+1566 ELLDAIEV

-1595 IVIEGITT
+1595 IVVEGIAT
-1603 EMGASVDL
+1603 ELGGSVDL
-1611 GNDLAIL
+1611 GNDLAVL

-1623 NNAA
+1623 NDAA

>member
-62 QQNALD
+62 QQNVLD

-76 QRAIDEGFD
+76 QRAIEEGFD

-182 KEIAGDNDLGSFV
+182 KEVAGDNDLGTFV

-316 VVNNN
+316 VVNND

-345 SEVTITINGA
+345 SEVIITINGA

-430 GEWTYVVDNDDV
+430 GEWTYVVDND
-442 QYLDDD
+442 
-448 EFVTEVYTVTA
+448 
-459 IDGTTSEVTITINGA
+459 
-474 DDPSEITVGEGDSD
+474 
-488 TGEVTEDVDVDPES
+488 
-502 NDLMATGTLTIT
+502 
-514 DVDANDVAA
+514 
-523 FQPNGTFNP
+523 
-532 EGSTNDTALGMLTI
+532 
-546 TDDGEWT
+546 
-553 YVVDNDDVQYLDDD
+553 
-567 EFVTEVYTV
+567 
-576 TAIDGTTSEVTI
+576 
-588 TINGADDP
+588 
-596 SEITV
+596 
-601 GEGDS
+601 
-606 DLGEVTED
+606 
-614 VDVDPESNDLM
+614 
-625 ATGTLT
+625 
-631 ITDVDANDIAA
+631 
-642 FQPNG
+642 
-647 TFNPEGSTNDTA
+647 
-659 LGMLTIT
+659 
-666 DDGEWTYVVDND
+666 

-683 DDDEFVTE
+683 DDDEFITE
-691 VYTVTAI
+691 IYTVTAI

-735 VDQESNNL
+735 VDPESNDL
-743 TTSGTLTITDVDD
+743 MATGTLTITDVDA

-762 EPNGTFNPEGS
+762 QPNGTFNPEGS

-973 VDPESNDLMAT
+973 VDP
-984 GTLTITDVDANDVAA
+984 
-999 FQPNGTFNP
+999 
-1008 EGSTNDTALGVLTIT
+1008 
-1023 DDGEWTYVVD
+1023 
-1033 NDNVQYLD
+1033 
-1041 DDEFVTEVYTVTA
+1041 
-1054 IDGTTS
+1054 
-1060 EVTITING
+1060 
-1068 ADDPSEITVGEG
+1068 
-1080 DSDLGEVTED
+1080 
-1090 VDVNPDTNEL
+1090 DTNEL
-1100 PVSGTLTI
+1100 SVSGTLTI
-1108 TDVDTSDML
+1108 TDVDTSDMP

-1494 VTSAVSNEPLFAG
+1494 VTSAASNEPLFAG

-1623 NNAA
+1623 NDAA

>member
-62 QQNALD
+62 QQNVLD

-76 QRAIDEGFD
+76 QRAIEEGFD

-134 ETQSI
+134 ETQSL

-172 SDDPDVTFIG
+172 SEDPDVTFVV
-182 KEIAGDNDLGSFV
+182 KEVAGDNDLGTFV

-214 DGEQIQDTTTVQTSD
+214 DGEQIQDSTTVQTSD

-249 DDSGSVTEDIDVDDI
+249 DDSGSVTEDIDVDEI

-295 GSTNDSQLG
+295 GSTNESQLG
-304 VLSIEPDGAWTY
+304 VLSIDPDGAWTY
-316 VVNNN
+316 VVNND

-345 SEVTITINGA
+345 SEVIITINGA

-368 DTGEVTEDVDVDQE
+368 DTGEVTEDVDVDLE
-382 SNNLTTSGTL
+382 SNNLITSGTL

-405 EPNGTFNPEGST
+405 
-417 NDTALGVLTITDD
+417 
-430 GEWTYVVDNDDV
+430 
-442 QYLDDD
+442 
-448 EFVTEVYTVTA
+448 
-459 IDGTTSEVTITINGA
+459 
-474 DDPSEITVGEGDSD
+474 
-488 TGEVTEDVDVDPES
+488 
-502 NDLMATGTLTIT
+502 
-514 DVDANDVAA
+514 
-523 FQPNGTFNP
+523 QPNG
-532 EGSTNDTALGMLTI
+532 
-546 TDDGEWT
+546 
-553 YVVDNDDVQYLDDD
+553 V
-567 EFVTEVYTV
+567 
-576 TAIDGTTSEVTI
+576 
-588 TINGADDP
+588 
-596 SEITV
+596 
-601 GEGDS
+601 
-606 DLGEVTED
+606 
-614 VDVDPESNDLM
+614 
-625 ATGTLT
+625 
-631 ITDVDANDIAA
+631 
-642 FQPNG
+642 
-647 TFNPEGSTNDTA
+647 
-659 LGMLTIT
+659 
-666 DDGEWTYVVDND
+666 
-678 NVQYL
+678 
-683 DDDEFVTE
+683 
-691 VYTVTAI
+691 
-698 DGTTSEVTITIN
+698 
-710 GADDPSEITVGEG
+710 
-723 DSDMGEVTEDVD
+723 
-735 VDQESNNL
+735 
-743 TTSGTLTITDVDD
+743 
-756 NDVAAF
+756 
-762 EPNGTFNPEGS
+762 
-773 TNDTALGMLTITDD
+773 
-787 GEWTYVVDNDNVQ
+787 
-800 YLDDDEFVTEVYT
+800 
-813 VTAIDGTTSEVTIT
+813 
-827 INGADDPSEITVGE
+827 
-841 GDSDMGEVTE
+841 
-851 DVDVDPESNDL
+851 
-862 MATGTLTITDVDAND
+862 
-877 VAAFQPNGTFN
+877 FN

-999 FQPNGTFNP
+999 FEPNGTFNP
-1008 EGSTNDTALGVLTIT
+1008 EGSTNETALGMLTITDDGAWTYVVDNDDVQYLDDDEFVTEVYTVTAIDGTTSEVTITINGADDPSEITVGEGDSDMGEVTEDVDVDPESNDLMATGTLTITDVDANDVAAFEPNGTFNPEGSTNETALGMLTIT

-1033 NDNVQYLD
+1033 NDDVQYLD

-1090 VDVNPDTNEL
+1090 VNVDPDTNEL
-1100 PVSGTLTI
+1100 SASGTLTI
-1108 TDVDTSDML
+1108 TDVDTSDMP

-1123 VFSPIGSTYALALGM
+1123 VFTPIGSTYALALGM

-1159 NDDDTVI
+1159 NDDDVVI

-1201 DEDAIIPILFDS
+1201 DEDAVIPILFDS

-1248 YTDENGITREIVQ
+1248 YTDENGVTREIVQ

-1283 MFEMGFSGDPDDM
+1283 MFEMGFSGDPEDM
-1296 PDLVD
+1296 PELVD
-1301 GFYNWGVAVS
+1301 GFYNWGVEVS

-1317 TLANG
+1317 TLDNG
-1322 NTITLSIDDNNDKP
+1322 NTITLTIEDNNNKP
-1336 LQQYQGEQP
+1336 LKQYQGEQP
-1345 HVGYGIGDTDGKGMN
+1345 HVGFGIGDTDGRGMN
-1360 MQETLII
+1360 KQETLVL
-1367 DFTNNPLDVVHFGLD
+1367 DFTNNPLEVVDFGLD
-1382 GLGGE
+1382 GLGGS
-1387 FNTNSSVHIEVI
+1387 FNTDSNVYVEVL
-1399 YTFADGTTASE
+1399 YTFADGTTQTE
-1410 QYQKDEGDTG
+1410 QYQKDPGDTG
-1420 NQQILYEFSYS
+1420 NNQILYDFSYS
-1431 SPSNPI
+1431 SPDNPI
-1437 VGMELSSSGGN
+1437 VGMELSSTGGS

-1457 EAVTDDPQFDY
+1457 EAVTEDPQFDY

-1483 TVDIEEPQQYN
+1483 TIDIEEPQQYN
-1494 VTSAVSNEPLFAG
+1494 VVSAASNEPLYAE

-1515 DSDDNIFTWLDS
+1515 DSGDNIFTWLDS

-1540 LYTNGSGD
+1540 LYTGGSGD
-1548 LIDLND
+1548 LINLND
-1554 LIEDPQDETQMA
+1554 LVEDPQDETQMA
-1566 ELLDMIEV
+1566 ELLDAIEV

-1595 IVIEGITT
+1595 IVVEGIAT
-1603 EMGASVDL
+1603 ELGGSVDL
-1611 GNDLAIL
+1611 GNDLAVL

-1623 NNAA
+1623 NDAA

>member
-47 ENVPSVSARFVDNQG
+47 GNVPSVSARFVDNQG

-76 QRAIDEGFD
+76 QRAIEEGFD

-182 KEIAGDNDLGSFV
+182 KEVAGDNDLGTFV

-214 DGEQIQDTTTVQTSD
+214 DSEQIQDTTTVQTSD

-304 VLSIEPDGAWTY
+304 VLNIEPDGVWTY
-316 VVNNN
+316 VVNND

-382 SNNLTTSGTL
+382 SNNLTT
-392 TITDVDDNDVAAF
+392 A
-405 EPNGTFNPEGST
+405 
-417 NDTALGVLTITDD
+417 
-430 GEWTYVVDNDDV
+430 
-442 QYLDDD
+442 
-448 EFVTEVYTVTA
+448 
-459 IDGTTSEVTITINGA
+459 
-474 DDPSEITVGEGDSD
+474 
-488 TGEVTEDVDVDPES
+488 
-502 NDLMATGTLTIT
+502 
-514 DVDANDVAA
+514 
-523 FQPNGTFNP
+523 
-532 EGSTNDTALGMLTI
+532 
-546 TDDGEWT
+546 
-553 YVVDNDDVQYLDDD
+553 
-567 EFVTEVYTV
+567 
-576 TAIDGTTSEVTI
+576 
-588 TINGADDP
+588 
-596 SEITV
+596 
-601 GEGDS
+601 
-606 DLGEVTED
+606 
-614 VDVDPESNDLM
+614 
-625 ATGTLT
+625 
-631 ITDVDANDIAA
+631 
-642 FQPNG
+642 
-647 TFNPEGSTNDTA
+647 
-659 LGMLTIT
+659 
-666 DDGEWTYVVDND
+666 
-678 NVQYL
+678 
-683 DDDEFVTE
+683 
-691 VYTVTAI
+691 
-698 DGTTSEVTITIN
+698 
-710 GADDPSEITVGEG
+710 
-723 DSDMGEVTEDVD
+723 
-735 VDQESNNL
+735 
-743 TTSGTLTITDVDD
+743 GTLTITDVDD

-813 VTAIDGTTSEVTIT
+813 VIAIDGTTSEVTIT

-952 PSEITVGEGDS
+952 PSEITVGVGDS

-1008 EGSTNDTALGVLTIT
+1008 EGSTNDTALGMLTIT

-1033 NDNVQYLD
+1033 NDDVQYLD

-1080 DSDLGEVTED
+1080 DSNMGEVTED

-1100 PVSGTLTI
+1100 SVSGTLTI
-1108 TDVDTSDML
+1108 TDVDTSDMP

-1166 ERYVVTAIDG
+1166 EQYVVTAIDG

-1248 YTDENGITREIVQ
+1248 YADENGVTREIVQ

-1494 VTSAVSNEPLFAG
+1494 VTSAASNEPLFAG

-1623 NNAA
+1623 NDAA

>member
-1 MGNINLNILGLAS
+1 MGNINLNLLGLAS
-14 GSVVLDAQ
+14 GSVVLNAQ

-33 PAASDVIISFDTSE
+33 PAASDVIISLDSSE
-47 ENVPSVSARFVDNQG
+47 ESVPSVSARFVDNQG
-62 QQNALD
+62 QQNVLD
-68 TDDAIAQV
+68 TDDAVAQV
-76 QRAIDEGFD
+76 QRAIEEGFD

-182 KEIAGDNDLGSFV
+182 KEVVGDNALGTFV

-304 VLSIEPDGAWTY
+304 ILSIDPDGAWTY
-316 VVNNN
+316 VVNND

-368 DTGEVTEDVDVDQE
+368 DTGEVTEDVDVDLE
-382 SNNLTTSGTL
+382 SNNLITSGTL

-405 EPNGTFNPEGST
+405 
-417 NDTALGVLTITDD
+417 
-430 GEWTYVVDNDDV
+430 
-442 QYLDDD
+442 
-448 EFVTEVYTVTA
+448 
-459 IDGTTSEVTITINGA
+459 
-474 DDPSEITVGEGDSD
+474 
-488 TGEVTEDVDVDPES
+488 
-502 NDLMATGTLTIT
+502 
-514 DVDANDVAA
+514 
-523 FQPNGTFNP
+523 QPNGVFNP

-553 YVVDNDDVQYLDDD
+553 YVVDNDDVQYLDD
-567 EFVTEVYTV
+567 
-576 TAIDGTTSEVTI
+576 
-588 TINGADDP
+588 N
-596 SEITV
+596 
-601 GEGDS
+601 
-606 DLGEVTED
+606 
-614 VDVDPESNDLM
+614 
-625 ATGTLT
+625 
-631 ITDVDANDIAA
+631 
-642 FQPNG
+642 
-647 TFNPEGSTNDTA
+647 
-659 LGMLTIT
+659 
-666 DDGEWTYVVDND
+666 
-678 NVQYL
+678 
-683 DDDEFVTE
+683 
-691 VYTVTAI
+691 
-698 DGTTSEVTITIN
+698 
-710 GADDPSEITVGEG
+710 
-723 DSDMGEVTEDVD
+723 
-735 VDQESNNL
+735 
-743 TTSGTLTITDVDD
+743 
-756 NDVAAF
+756 
-762 EPNGTFNPEGS
+762 
-773 TNDTALGMLTITDD
+773 
-787 GEWTYVVDNDNVQ
+787 
-800 YLDDDEFVTEVYT
+800 EFVTEVYT

-862 MATGTLTITDVDAND
+862 MATGTLTITDVDTND
-877 VAAFQPNGTFN
+877 VAAFEPNGMFN
-888 PEGSTNDTALGM
+888 PEGSTNETALGM
-900 LTITDDGEWTY
+900 LTITDDGAWTY

-1008 EGSTNDTALGVLTIT
+1008 EGSTNETALGMLTIT
-1023 DDGEWTYVVD
+1023 DDGAWTYVVD
-1033 NDNVQYLD
+1033 NDDVQYLD

-1080 DSDLGEVTED
+1080 DSDMGEVTED
-1090 VDVNPDTNEL
+1090 VDVDPDTNEL
-1100 PVSGTLTI
+1100 SASGTLTI
-1108 TDVDTSDML
+1108 TDVDTSDMP

-1123 VFSPIGSTYALALGM
+1123 VFTPIGSTYALALGM

-1159 NDDDTVI
+1159 NDDDVVI

-1201 DEDAIIPILFDS
+1201 DEDAVIPILFDS

-1248 YTDENGITREIVQ
+1248 YTDENGVTREIVQ

-1283 MFEMGFSGDPDDM
+1283 MFEMGFSGDPEDM

-1301 GFYNWGVAVS
+1301 GFYNWGEEVS

-1317 TLANG
+1317 TLDNG
-1322 NTITLSIDDNNDKP
+1322 NTITVTIEDNNDKP
-1336 LQQYQGEQP
+1336 LKQYQGEQS
-1345 HVGYGIGDTDGKGMN
+1345 HVGFGIGDTDGRGMN
-1360 MQETLII
+1360 SQETLVL
-1367 DFTNNPLDVVHFGLD
+1367 DFTNNPLEVVDFGLD
-1382 GLGGE
+1382 GLGGS
-1387 FNTNSSVHIEVI
+1387 FNTDSNVYVEVL
-1399 YTFADGTTASE
+1399 YTFADGTTQTE
-1410 QYQKDEGDTG
+1410 QYQKDPGDTG
-1420 NQQILYEFSYS
+1420 NSQILYDFSYS
-1431 SPSNPI
+1431 SPDNPI
-1437 VGMELSSSGGN
+1437 VGMELSSTGGS

-1457 EAVTDDPQFDY
+1457 EAVTEDPQFDY

-1483 TVDIEEPQQYN
+1483 TIDIEDPQQYN
-1494 VTSAVSNEPLFAG
+1494 VVSAASNEPLYAQ

-1515 DSDDNIFTWLDS
+1515 DSGDNIFTWLDS

-1540 LYTNGSGD
+1540 LYTAGSGD

-1554 LIEDPQDETQMA
+1554 LVEDPQDETQMA
-1566 ELLDMIEV
+1566 ELLDAIEV

-1595 IVIEGITT
+1595 IVVEGIAT
-1603 EMGASVDL
+1603 ELGGSVDL
-1611 GNDLAIL
+1611 GNDLAVL

-1623 NNAA
+1623 NDAA